1 MRKRIL
7 AILMTAIMC
16 CLQLAGF
23 VPAEKVEAAYSVT
36 EEDIYYKCPEY
47 LDNKAYDN
55 YMVRCEER
63 IEKGMATISDAE
75 GLGASILYSL
85 QNGAGIIIS
94 ELASLAKIGQS
105 TKDKLNKEVVY
116 QLIQAYLSS
125 DTSATDTA
133 SQIGNAYS
141 TISDAYNVAN
151 ATDLYNYKESLKS
164 SSLNLSGNQVDK
176 LVDMYTEADTFS
188 KILGYAGDAQKA
200 VKIITAYIEMQDMDL
215 AVLNKL
221 DDAFSSM
228 DSEFASA
235 IQSIMSDRNSDFLTF
250 AKKNY
255 LQDEVIK
262 KMVSVVAKYGSSPVL
277 FVKNVCASILGKIY
291 KSFCPTADQII
302 QAGMCQAYT
311 YLARNKVNQ
320 LRKEFKNGKASQ
332 DKIEQYKLVYG
343 FYITT
348 MKTTMDKV
356 AGCVNG
362 SDKSV
367 KQALKSWAGS
377 LSGFTYA
384 TYMERCRSEASADV
398 SAGRLKISGN
408 TVTRKTSDGT
418 TIDENYDSTESIKA
432 RLAAIKQ
439 KYPPNQ
445 GVTWKGKWGGATQ
458 CFGFARMVF
467 FLLYGKEMP
476 ANYYPN
482 ACYQYQQNS
491 GVNKVGQLTGNFT
504 AAQVQQLFAQAKI
517 GDVIQ
522 ASITAS
528 SGQHTMIF
536 TGLTSKGITVYD
548 CNAAV
553 NGCAPGGCGI
563 NEWERSYSELA
574 KGTYGYGSSNGGIT
588 IYRADNYASIYGNGD
603 DVFYD
608 DSANFI
614 IEDGVLVKYT
624 GWQPFVEIPDTV
636 TAIGK
641 QAFLNNKT
649 MMYVLIPDS
658 VKSIGESAF
667 KGCTSLLSVS
677 IPDSVE
683 TIGNSAFEGCTSLG
697 YAYLPNNAKYTVIE
711 SRVFGKCSTLKEIE
725 LPDNITQIGALAFN
739 ECHLLEQVSFNEQIT
754 LIDDGAFRDCESI
767 TDLVLPQYVA
777 ELGWESFA
785 GCDGITEL
793 EIPKS
798 LKKAS
803 AFGYSGTARFG
814 PFSECDNLSTITFQ
828 KGTKEIAEGLFG
840 NCTGLKEIVI
850 PNSIK
855 KIGRAAFTWCSNLE
869 TVEFSANL
877 VDIDE
882 VAFYHCDKLVI
893 SNFPDAVTRIGARA
907 FEECNSLKEV
917 ILPSNLTELEW
928 QAFASCS
935 QIRKIEIPK
944 FLKKAETWGDGWYP
958 KSGPFS
964 DCNNLKEVVFQE
976 GITKVADGLFGNCT
990 GLEEIIIPDTV
1001 KEIGEGAFTYCSNL
1015 KKVKLPDGIEKI
1027 AYVAFRKCTI
1037 LENVEI
1043 PEGLKSI
1050 GAGAFVDC
1058 QSITEITLP
1067 DSISEMG
1074 DSVFQGCGK
1083 LEKVKLP
1090 LQLRKIEDYMF
1101 ADCISLKEISFPQK
1115 LELIGIKAFC
1125 NCIMLDDLVLS
1136 QSISEI
1142 NKSAFDGCE
1151 GLNKINLPKDVLYIR
1166 EAAFRNCSTLT
1177 QVKMSNLVNYMGE
1190 NVFENC
1196 NLLTDV
1202 ILSAKLKV
1210 IPSQTFQGCSSL
1222 ESIILPYQV
1231 ETIGDD
1237 AFKNCTK
1244 LRKITIP
1251 KATTSI
1257 SDSAFSYPDKI
1268 TIYGVAGSYAEQYAT
1283 ENDIAFVAQEIA
1295 TEEVTLTETELTL
1308 GRNTEYQL
1316 TAGLSPM
1323 DSTDEVTWSSSDEN
1337 VAKVDQTGKIQAI
1350 AVGEAVI
1357 TAKAG
1362 EKTATCKVTVN
1373 VPMTSI
1379 RLNKTSIELNS
1390 IGDSYQ
1396 LQANYSPSDAEG
1408 TIIWKSDD
1416 EGIASVDQTGKVTA
1430 VGKGTTTI
1438 TASCGNLADTCTV
1451 VSKGESSGTEI
1462 LPSPSPTPQPNNTP
1476 APTQTPKPS
1485 NPPVPTQIPKPS
1497 DSPAPTQIPRPS
1509 DLPTPPQTAA
1519 PSVSPTP
1526 SGRPLP
1532 SSKPTSVPSQ
1542 TTEPLNGDE
1551 TPKPTKAPL
1560 NTIENKNSVNKV
1572 EEKNSSGTNEVK
1584 KSNTVVVGK
1593 VKLIFAKN
1601 IKKGK
1606 IKATWKKLTNV
1617 SGYQIQYAPNKKF
1630 KKAKRKTV
1638 KSTSVTIKKLK
1649 KKKTYF
1655 VRVRA
1660 YKLADGK
1667 KVYGKWSSVKKVKV
1681 KK

>member
-1 MRKRIL
+1 MKKRIL
-7 AILMTAIMC
+7 AILMAAIMC
-16 CLQLAGF
+16 CLQLAEF
-23 VPAEKVEAAYSVT
+23 VPAEKVKAAYSVS
-36 EEDIYYKCPEY
+36 EEDIYYRCPEY

-55 YMVRCEER
+55 YMARCEER
-63 IEKGMATISDAE
+63 IEKGMSTINDAE

-85 QNGAGIIIS
+85 QNGADIIIS
-94 ELASLAKIGQS
+94 ELASLAGIGQN

-125 DTSATDTA
+125 DTSATNTV

-151 ATDLYNYKESLKS
+151 ATDLYNYKVSLKN
-164 SSLNLSGNQVDK
+164 SSLNLSDNQVDK
-176 LVDMYTEADTFS
+176 LVDMYTDADTFS
-188 KILGYAGDAQKA
+188 KILGYAGNAQKA
-200 VKIITAYIEMQDMDL
+200 LKIITAYIEMQDLDL

-235 IQSIMSDRNSDFLTF
+235 IRSIMSDRTSDFLTF

-255 LQDEVIK
+255 LQDEIIK
-262 KMVSVVAKYGSSPVL
+262 KMVSAVAKYGSSPVV
-277 FVKNVCASILGKIY
+277 FVKNVCANILGKIY

-311 YLARNKVNQ
+311 YLARNKVNK
-320 LRKEFKNGKASQ
+320 LRKEFKNGKASAE
-332 DKIEQYKLVYG
+332 KIEQYKVVYG

-362 SDKSV
+362 SDKSI

-384 TYMERCRSEASADV
+384 TYMDRCRSEASADV
-398 SAGRLKISGN
+398 SAGLLKISGN
-408 TVTRKTSDGT
+408 TVTRKTPNGT
-418 TIDENYDSTESIKA
+418 TIDGNYDSTESIKA

-445 GVTWKGKWGGATQ
+445 GATWKGDWGGATQ

-467 FLLYGKEMP
+467 FFLYGKEMP
-476 ANYYPN
+476 ARYYSN
-482 ACYQYQQNS
+482 ARYQYRDEN

-522 ASITAS
+522 ASTTAS

-588 IYRADNYASIYGNGD
+588 IYRADNYASIYGDGD

-614 IEDGVLVKYT
+614 IKDGVLVKYT

-636 TAIGK
+636 TAIGDE
-641 QAFLNNKT
+641 AFLNNKT
-649 MMYVLIPDS
+649 MIHVLIPDS
-658 VKSIGESAF
+658 VTSIGESAF
-667 KGCTSLLSVS
+667 EGCTSLLSVS

-683 TIGNSAFEGCTSLG
+683 SIGKSAFEGCTSLG
-697 YAYLPNNAKYTVIE
+697 YAYLPNNVKYTVIE
-711 SRVFGKCSTLKEIE
+711 SSLFRECSVLKEIE
-725 LPDNITQIGALAFN
+725 LPDSIIKIGARAFE
-739 ECHLLEQVSFNEQIT
+739 ECHLLEQVIFNEKIT
-754 LIDDGAFRDCESI
+754 LIDYEAFKDCESI
-767 TDLVLPQYVA
+767 TDLVLPQYVT
-777 ELGWESFA
+777 ELEWESFA

-798 LKKAS
+798 LKKAT
-803 AFGYSGTARFG
+803 AYGYSGTARFG
-814 PFSECDNLSTITFQ
+814 PFSECDNLSRITFQ

-840 NCTGLKEIVI
+840 NCTGLKVIEI
-850 PNSIK
+850 PNSVT
-855 KIGRAAFTWCSNLE
+855 KIGRAAFTWCTNLE
-869 TVEFSANL
+869 TVKFSTNL
-877 VDIDE
+877 VDIDD
-882 VAFYHCDKLVI
+882 VAFYHCDNLVVL
-893 SNFPDAVTRIGARA
+893 NFPDVVTRIGART

-917 ILPSNLTELEW
+917 ILPSSLTELEW

-935 QIRKIEIPK
+935 QIRKVEIPK
-944 FLKKAETWGDGWYP
+944 GLKKAETWGDGWYP

-964 DCNNLKEVVFQE
+964 DCNNLTEVVFEE

-990 GLEEIIIPDTV
+990 GLEEIIIPNTV

-1015 KKVKLPDGIEKI
+1015 KKVKLSDSIERI
-1027 AYVAFRKCTI
+1027 DYVAFRKCTV
-1037 LENVEI
+1037 LENIEV
-1043 PEGLKSI
+1043 PESLKSI

-1058 QSITEITLP
+1058 QTITEINLP
-1067 DSISEMG
+1067 DSVSEIG
-1074 DSVFQGCGK
+1074 DSVFQGCKK

-1090 LQLRKIEDYMF
+1090 SELYEIEDYMF
-1101 ADCISLKEISFPQK
+1101 ADCVSLKEIIFPK
-1115 LELIGIKAFC
+1115 KIKSIGTEAFL
-1125 NCIMLDDLVLS
+1125 NCITIEDLNLA
-1136 QSISEI
+1136 QSVSEI
-1142 NKSAFDGCE
+1142 NESAFDGCE
-1151 GLNKINLPKDVLYIR
+1151 GLNKINLPKDLMYIR
-1166 EAAFRNCSTLT
+1166 KAAFRNCSSLI
-1177 QVKMSNLVNYMGE
+1177 QVKMSNLVNYMGD

-1196 NLLTDV
+1196 NFLTDIV
-1202 ILSAKLKV
+1202 LSARIKA

-1231 ETIGDD
+1231 ETIEDN

-1244 LRKITIP
+1244 LKKITIP

-1257 SDSAFSYPDKI
+1257 SDSAFSYPDKM
-1268 TIYGVAGSYAEQYAT
+1268 TIYGVAGSYAEQYAK
-1283 ENDIAFVAQEIA
+1283 ENDIAFVAQQIA
-1295 TEEVTLTETELTL
+1295 TEKITLSETGMTL
-1308 GRNTEYQL
+1308 GRNEKYQL
-1316 TAGLSPM
+1316 TAGLNPM
-1323 DSTDEVTWSSSDEN
+1323 DSTDEVIWSSSDERI
-1337 VAKVDQTGKIQAI
+1337 AKVDKTGNVEAI
-1350 AVGEAVI
+1350 SAGEAVI
-1357 TAKAG
+1357 TAKSG
-1362 EKTATCKVTVN
+1362 EKTAICKVTVN
-1373 VPMTSI
+1373 IPITSI
-1379 RLNKTSIELNS
+1379 YLNKTSIELNS

-1396 LQANYSPSDAEG
+1396 LNASYYPPDADG
-1408 TIIWKSDD
+1408 AITWKSDD

-1438 TASCGNLADTCTV
+1438 TVSCGKVKDTCTI
-1451 VSKGESSGTEI
+1451 VSKGESDGSQI
-1462 LPSPSPTPQPNNTP
+1462 IPSPSPQPSVKPNPDNQP
-1476 APTQTPKPS
+1476 ANTPKPS
-1485 NPPVPTQIPKPS
+1485 MTPQVPTKGNIPQS
-1497 DSPAPTQIPRPS
+1497 S
-1509 DLPTPPQTAA
+1509 QTAND
-1519 PSVSPTP
+1519 
-1526 SGRPLP
+1526 G
-1532 SSKPTSVPSQ
+1532 
-1542 TTEPLNGDE
+1542 
-1551 TPKPTKAPL
+1551 
-1560 NTIENKNSVNKV
+1560 KNSGQMASLTKIKGVV
-1572 EEKNSSGTNEVK
+1572 AKNQK
-1584 KSNTVVVGK
+1584 KCK
-1593 VKLIFAKN
+1593 VKV
-1601 IKKGK
+1601 
-1606 IKATWKKLTNV
+1606 TWKKVPN
-1617 SGYQIQYAPNKKF
+1617 SMGYQIQYATNKKF
-1630 KKAKRKTV
+1630 KKAKKKTV
-1638 KSTSVTIKKLK
+1638 KYTFVTLKKLK

-1655 VRVRA
+1655 IRIRA
-1660 YKLADGK
+1660 YKIADGK
-1667 KVYGKWSSVKKVKV
+1667 KAYGKWSTVKKVKI

>member
-1 MRKRIL
+1 MKKRIL
-7 AILMTAIMC
+7 AILMAAIMC
-16 CLQLAGF
+16 CLQLAEF
-23 VPAEKVEAAYSVT
+23 VPAEKVKAAYSVS
-36 EEDIYYKCPEY
+36 EEDIYYRCPEY

-55 YMVRCEER
+55 YMARCEER
-63 IEKGMATISDAE
+63 IEKGMSTINDAE

-85 QNGAGIIIS
+85 QNGADIIIS
-94 ELASLAKIGQS
+94 ELASKAGIGQS

-125 DTSATDTA
+125 DTSATNTA

-141 TISDAYNVAN
+141 TISGAYNVAN
-151 ATDLYNYKESLKS
+151 ATDLYNYKVSLKN
-164 SSLNLSGNQVDK
+164 SSLNLSDNQVDK
-176 LVDMYTEADTFS
+176 LVDMYTDADTFS
-188 KILGYAGDAQKA
+188 KILGYAGNAQKA
-200 VKIITAYIEMQDMDL
+200 LKIITAYIEMQDLDL

-235 IQSIMSDRNSDFLTF
+235 IRSIMSDRTSDFLTF

-262 KMVSVVAKYGSSPVL
+262 KMVSAVAKYGSSPVV
-277 FVKNVCASILGKIY
+277 FVKNVCANILGKIY

-311 YLARNKVNQ
+311 YLARNKVNK
-320 LRKEFKNGKASQ
+320 LRKEFKNGKASAE
-332 DKIEQYKLVYG
+332 KIEQYKVVYG

-377 LSGFTYA
+377 LSGFSYA
-384 TYMERCRSEASADV
+384 TYIDRCCSEASADV
-398 SAGRLKISGN
+398 SAGLLKISGN
-408 TVTRKTSDGT
+408 TVTRKTPSGA
-418 TIDENYDSTESIKA
+418 TIDGNYDSTESIKA

-445 GVTWKGKWGGATQ
+445 GATWKGDWGGATQ

-467 FLLYGKEMP
+467 FFLYGKEMP
-476 ANYYPN
+476 ARYYSN
-482 ACYQYQQNS
+482 ARYQYRDEN

-522 ASITAS
+522 ASTTAS

-588 IYRADNYASIYGNGD
+588 IYRADNYASIYGDGD

-614 IEDGVLVKYT
+614 IKDGVLVKYT

-636 TAIGK
+636 TAIGDE
-641 QAFLNNKT
+641 AFLNNKT
-649 MMYVLIPDS
+649 MIHVLIPDS
-658 VKSIGESAF
+658 VTSIGESAF
-667 KGCTSLLSVS
+667 EGCTSLLSVS

-683 TIGNSAFEGCTSLG
+683 SIGQSAFEGCTSLG
-697 YAYLPNNAKYTVIE
+697 YAYLPNNVKYTVIE
-711 SRVFGKCSTLKEIE
+711 SSLFRECSVLKEIE
-725 LPDNITQIGALAFN
+725 LPDSIIKIGAQAFE
-739 ECHLLEQVSFNEQIT
+739 ECHLLEQVSFNEKIT
-754 LIDDGAFRDCESI
+754 LIDYEAFKDCESI
-767 TDLVLPQYVA
+767 TDLVLPQYVT
-777 ELGWESFA
+777 ELEWESFA

-798 LKKAS
+798 LKKAT
-803 AFGYSGTARFG
+803 AYGYSGTARFG
-814 PFSECDNLSTITFQ
+814 PFSECDNLSRITFQ

-840 NCTGLKEIVI
+840 NCTGLKEIEI
-850 PNSIK
+850 PNSVT
-855 KIGRAAFTWCSNLE
+855 KIGREAFTWCTNLE
-869 TVEFSANL
+869 TVKFSTNL
-877 VDIDE
+877 VDIDD
-882 VAFYHCDKLVI
+882 VAFYHCDNLVVL
-893 SNFPDAVTRIGARA
+893 NFPDVVTRIGART

-917 ILPSNLTELEW
+917 ILPSSLTELEW

-935 QIRKIEIPK
+935 QIRKVQIPK
-944 FLKKAETWGDGWYP
+944 GLKKAETWGDGWYP

-964 DCNNLKEVVFQE
+964 DCNNLTEVVFEE

-990 GLEEIIIPDTV
+990 GLEEIIIPNTV

-1015 KKVKLPDGIEKI
+1015 KKVKLSDSIERI
-1027 AYVAFRKCTI
+1027 DYVAFRKCTV
-1037 LENVEI
+1037 LENIEV
-1043 PEGLKSI
+1043 PESLKSI

-1058 QSITEITLP
+1058 QTITEINLP
-1067 DSISEMG
+1067 DSVSEIG
-1074 DSVFQGCGK
+1074 DSVFQGCKK

-1090 LQLRKIEDYMF
+1090 SELYEIEDYMF
-1101 ADCISLKEISFPQK
+1101 ADCVSLKEIIFPK
-1115 LELIGIKAFC
+1115 KIKSIGTEAFF
-1125 NCIMLDDLVLS
+1125 NCITIEDLNLA

-1142 NKSAFDGCE
+1142 NESAFDGCE
-1151 GLNKINLPKDVLYIR
+1151 GLNKINLPKDLMYIR
-1166 EAAFRNCSTLT
+1166 KAAFRNCSSLI
-1177 QVKMSNLVNYMGE
+1177 QVKMSNLVNYMGD

-1196 NLLTDV
+1196 NFLTDIV
-1202 ILSAKLKV
+1202 LSARIKA

-1222 ESIILPYQV
+1222 ESIVLPYQV
-1231 ETIGDD
+1231 ETIEDN

-1244 LRKITIP
+1244 LKKITIP

-1257 SDSAFSYPDKI
+1257 SDSAFSYPDKM
-1268 TIYGVAGSYAEQYAT
+1268 TIYGVAGSYAEQYAK
-1283 ENDIAFVAQEIA
+1283 ENDIAFVAQQIA
-1295 TEEVTLTETELTL
+1295 AEKITLTETELTL
-1308 GRNTEYQL
+1308 GRNEKYQL
-1316 TAGLSPM
+1316 TAGLTPM
-1323 DSTDEVTWSSSDEN
+1323 DSTDEVIWSSSDEKI
-1337 VAKVDQTGKIQAI
+1337 AKVDKTGNIEAI
-1350 AVGEAVI
+1350 SAGEAVI

-1373 VPMTSI
+1373 IPIKSI
-1379 RLNKTSIELNS
+1379 YLNKTSIELNA

-1396 LQANYSPSDAEG
+1396 LNASYYPSDADG
-1408 TIIWKSDD
+1408 AIIWKSDD
-1416 EGIASVDQTGKVTA
+1416 EGVASVDQTGKVTA

-1438 TASCGNLADTCTV
+1438 TVSCGSVKDTCTV
-1451 VSKGESSGTEI
+1451 VSKGESDGSQI
-1462 LPSPSPTPQPNNTP
+1462 IPSPSPQPSVKPNPDNQP
-1476 APTQTPKPS
+1476 ANTPKPS
-1485 NPPVPTQIPKPS
+1485 MMPQVPTKGNIPQS
-1497 DSPAPTQIPRPS
+1497 
-1509 DLPTPPQTAA
+1509 
-1519 PSVSPTP
+1519 
-1526 SGRPLP
+1526 
-1532 SSKPTSVPSQ
+1532 SQ
-1542 TTEPLNGDE
+1542 TVNDG
-1551 TPKPTKAPL
+1551 KNSGQMAPL
-1560 NTIENKNSVNKV
+1560 TKIKGVVAKNQ
-1572 EEKNSSGTNEVK
+1572 K
-1584 KSNTVVVGK
+1584 KCK
-1593 VKLIFAKN
+1593 VKV
-1601 IKKGK
+1601 
-1606 IKATWKKLTNV
+1606 TWKKVPNSL
-1617 SGYQIQYAPNKKF
+1617 GYQIQYATNKKF
-1630 KKAKRKTV
+1630 KKAKKKTV
-1638 KSTSVTIKKLK
+1638 KYTFVTLKKLK

-1655 VRVRA
+1655 IRIRA
-1660 YKLADGK
+1660 YKIADGK
-1667 KVYGKWSSVKKVKV
+1667 KAYGKWSTVKKVKI
-1681 KK
+1681 KR

>member
-36 EEDIYYKCPEY
+36 EEDIYYRCPEY

-200 VKIITAYIEMQDMDL
+200 IKIITAYIEMQDMDL

-262 KMVSVVAKYGSSPVL
+262 KMVSAVAKYGSSPVL
-277 FVKNVCASILGKIY
+277 FVKNVCANILGKIY

-384 TYMERCRSEASADV
+384 AYMERCRSEASADV

-588 IYRADNYASIYGNGD
+588 IYRADNYASIYGDGD

-614 IEDGVLVKYT
+614 IENGVLVKYT

-636 TAIGK
+636 TAIGE

-667 KGCTSLLSVS
+667 EGCTSLLSVS

-683 TIGNSAFEGCTSLG
+683 SIGNSAFEGCTSLG
-697 YAYLPNNAKYTVIE
+697 YAYLPNNAKYTVIGNNLFSRCE
-711 SRVFGKCSTLKEIE
+711 SLKEIE
-725 LPDNITQIGALAFN
+725 IP
-739 ECHLLEQVSFNEQIT
+739 EQVTTI
-754 LIDDGAFRDCESI
+754 C
-767 TDLVLPQYVA
+767 
-777 ELGWESFA
+777 
-785 GCDGITEL
+785 
-793 EIPKS
+793 
-798 LKKAS
+798 S
-803 AFGYSGTARFG
+803 AA
-814 PFSECDNLSTITFQ
+814 FSEC
-828 KGTKEIAEGLFG
+828 
-840 NCTGLKEIVI
+840 
-850 PNSIK
+850 
-855 KIGRAAFTWCSNLE
+855 
-869 TVEFSANL
+869 
-877 VDIDE
+877 
-882 VAFYHCDKLVI
+882 
-893 SNFPDAVTRIGARA
+893 
-907 FEECNSLKEV
+907 
-917 ILPSNLTELEW
+917 
-928 QAFASCS
+928 
-935 QIRKIEIPK
+935 
-944 FLKKAETWGDGWYP
+944 
-958 KSGPFS
+958 
-964 DCNNLKEVVFQE
+964 
-976 GITKVADGLFGNCT
+976 
-990 GLEEIIIPDTV
+990 GLEEIQFSDSLTFIDN
-1001 KEIGEGAFTYCSNL
+1001 GAFMNCNKLISVDIPNSVTSLGSGYYCSGTFQNCVSL
-1015 KKVKLPDGIEKI
+1015 QNVKLPKRLKHLGEDCFNGCSSLEEILIPKTVESTGYYGAAFGNCPLLKNVILEEGMTKI
-1027 AYVAFRKCTI
+1027 APDLFSYCGSI
-1037 LENVEI
+1037 EEI
-1043 PEGLKSI
+1043 NIPDSVTEI
-1050 GAGAFVDC
+1050 GAGAFKYCELLESVNLSN
-1058 QSITEITLP
+1058 SITLIDNGAFSYCTSLQNIDIPDSVTSLGSGFYCAGTFEGCKKLENVKLPKRLKHLGEHCFKGCVGITQMTIPKTVVSTGYYAGAFSGCSNMEKIEIEEGMKTIPEKLFEYGDGIKEIVLP
-1067 DSISEMG
+1067 DSVV
-1074 DSVFQGCGK
+1074 DVQ
-1083 LEKVKLP
+1083 
-1090 LQLRKIEDYMF
+1090 DY
-1101 ADCISLKEISFPQK
+1101 
-1115 LELIGIKAFC
+1115 
-1125 NCIMLDDLVLS
+1125 
-1136 QSISEI
+1136 
-1142 NKSAFDGCE
+1142 AFDGCRS
-1151 GLNKINLPKDVLYIR
+1151 LKKIVFPDSVRSFGKDVLCGCTALEEVKLPNKMECLSYSMFGNCTSLKKIDIPDSVKVIDVY
-1166 EAAFRNCSTLT
+1166 AFMGCTGLNEINIPRSLKAIGASAFNGCISLEKLHLPDSTR
-1177 QVKMSNLVNYMGE
+1177 QVKWNA
-1190 NVFENC
+1190 FENC
-1196 NLLTDV
+1196 EALTD
-1202 ILSAKLKV
+1202 IKLGAGIKS
-1210 IPSQTFQGCSSL
+1210 IESQTFQGCSSL

-1231 ETIGDD
+1231 ETIEDD

-1295 TEEVTLTETELTL
+1295 TEEVTLTENELTL
-1308 GRNTEYQL
+1308 ERNTEYQL

-1323 DSTDEVTWSSSDEN
+1323 DSTDEITWSSSDEN
-1337 VAKVDQTGKIQAI
+1337 VAKVDQTGRIQAI

-1462 LPSPSPTPQPNNTP
+1462 LPSPSPAPQPSNTP

-1551 TPKPTKAPL
+1551 TPKPIKAPL
-1560 NTIENKNSVNKV
+1560 NTIENKTSANEV

-1601 IKKGK
+1601 IKKGR
-1606 IKATWKKLTNV
+1606 IKATWKKLTNI

-1649 KKKTYF
+1649 KKMTYF

-1660 YKLADGK
+1660 YKLADRK
-1667 KVYGKWSSVKKVKV
+1667 KAYGKWSSVKKVKI

>member
-1 MRKRIL
+1 MKKRVI

-16 CLQLAGF
+16 CLQLTGF
-23 VPAEKVEAAYSVT
+23 VPAEKAEASYSVT
-36 EEDIYYKCPEY
+36 EEDIYYRCPEY

-63 IEKGMATISDAE
+63 IEKGMATINDAE

-85 QNGAGIIIS
+85 QNGANIIIS
-94 ELASLAKIGQS
+94 ELASLAGIGQS

-164 SSLNLSGNQVDK
+164 SSVNLSGNQVDK

-200 VKIITAYIEMQDMDL
+200 IKIITAYIEMQDMDL
-215 AVLNKL
+215 VVLNKL

-228 DSEFASA
+228 DSEFSSA
-235 IQSIMSDRNSDFLTF
+235 IRSIMSDRTSDFLTF

-277 FVKNVCASILGKIY
+277 FVKNVCTNILGKIY

-320 LRKEFKNGKASQ
+320 LRKEFKNGKASE

-384 TYMERCRSEASADV
+384 AYMERCRSEASADV

-445 GVTWKGKWGGATQ
+445 GVTWKGDWGGARQ

-467 FLLYGKEMP
+467 YFLYGKNMP

-588 IYRADNYASIYGNGD
+588 IYRADNYASIYGDGD

-614 IEDGVLVKYT
+614 IENGVLVKYT
-624 GWQPFVEIPDTV
+624 GWQPYVEIPDTV

-641 QAFLNNKT
+641 EAFLNNKT

-683 TIGNSAFEGCTSLG
+683 SIGNSAFEGCTSMG
-697 YAYLPNNAKYTVIE
+697 YAYLPNNAKYTVIKSSLFRGCGCLAEIDIPSQLLEIKEGAFGNCSSLVSIELPNSIETLGDEYGPVAYGPGGAFQNCTLLQEINIPKNLQFLGAYTFYGCSSLNNICISKNITKTGYYGNFFAKCE
-711 SRVFGKCSTLKEIE
+711 SLECITFEEGITYLPEGLFHNCASLKEID
-725 LPDNITQIGALAFN
+725 LPYTITEIGN
-739 ECHLLEQVSFNEQIT
+739 
-754 LIDDGAFRDCESI
+754 GAFS
-767 TDLVLPQYVA
+767 
-777 ELGWESFA
+777 
-785 GCDGITEL
+785 GC
-793 EIPKS
+793 K
-798 LKKAS
+798 
-803 AFGYSGTARFG
+803 
-814 PFSECDNLSTITFQ
+814 N
-828 KGTKEIAEGLFG
+828 
-840 NCTGLKEIVI
+840 LKEINLPRGVR
-850 PNSIK
+850 
-855 KIGRAAFTWCSNLE
+855 KIGDNYGN
-869 TVEFSANL
+869 V
-877 VDIDE
+877 V
-882 VAFYHCDKLVI
+882 
-893 SNFPDAVTRIGARA
+893 
-907 FEECNSLKEV
+907 
-917 ILPSNLTELEW
+917 
-928 QAFASCS
+928 
-935 QIRKIEIPK
+935 
-944 FLKKAETWGDGWYP
+944 
-958 KSGPFS
+958 SGVGG
-964 DCNNLKEVVFQE
+964 C
-976 GITKVADGLFGNCT
+976 
-990 GLEEIIIPDTV
+990 
-1001 KEIGEGAFTYCSNL
+1001 
-1015 KKVKLPDGIEKI
+1015 
-1027 AYVAFRKCTI
+1027 
-1037 LENVEI
+1037 
-1043 PEGLKSI
+1043 
-1050 GAGAFVDC
+1050 
-1058 QSITEITLP
+1058 
-1067 DSISEMG
+1067 
-1074 DSVFQGCGK
+1074 FQG
-1083 LEKVKLP
+1083 
-1090 LQLRKIEDYMF
+1090 
-1101 ADCISLKEISFPQK
+1101 CISLKEIRLPKELMYLGAYSFNGCTN
-1115 LELIGIKAFC
+1115 LET
-1125 NCIMLDDLVLS
+1125 V
-1136 QSISEI
+1136 EI
-1142 NKSAFDGCE
+1142 NK
-1151 GLNKINLPKDVLYIR
+1151 KINEVGYYANVFSNCPALKTILFENGITKIPNELFAGCNGLKKIEIPQTVTVVGSGAFKNCILLKEVKIPDSVKEIDANAFADCVNIEEFNFPDTISILGSGVLKGCTKLKKIRLPK
-1166 EAAFRNCSTLT
+1166 TLT
-1177 QVKMSNLVNYMGE
+1177 K
-1190 NVFENC
+1190 
-1196 NLLTDV
+1196 
-1202 ILSAKLKV
+1202 
-1210 IPSQTFQGCSSL
+1210 IPNSMFMECSSL
-1222 ESIILPYQV
+1222 ENIVTDEQIIEIGAFAYKDCVQLSKIDLKDSNVRGIGEYAFSGCSGLTKVDMGNQIETLGDYTFEGCNNLEEILLSAAIKIIPRGSFQACSKLENIILTNGIQEV
-1231 ETIGDD
+1231 EED
-1237 AFKNCTK
+1237 AFKECTN
-1244 LRKITIP
+1244 LREIFIPYKTKKIGTLC
-1251 KATTSI
+1251 
-1257 SDSAFSYPDKI
+1257 FSYLDI
-1268 TIYGVAGSYAEQYAT
+1268 LLIRGVAGSYAEQYAT

-1308 GRNTEYQL
+1308 GRNIEYQL

-1323 DSTDEVTWSSSDEN
+1323 DSTDEVTWSSSDEK

-1350 AVGEAVI
+1350 AAGTAVI

-1373 VPMTSI
+1373 IPMTSI
-1379 RLNKTSIELNS
+1379 YLNKTSIELNS

-1396 LQANYSPSDAEG
+1396 LSASYSPSDAEG
-1408 TIIWKSDD
+1408 TIIWKSED

-1438 TASCGNLADTCTV
+1438 TASCGNVIGTCTV
-1451 VSKGESSGTEI
+1451 VSKGVSNGSEI
-1462 LPSPSPTPQPNNTP
+1462 VPSPSPQPSLEPKPDNQP
-1476 APTQTPKPS
+1476 ANTPKPS
-1485 NPPVPTQIPKPS
+1485 LIP
-1497 DSPAPTQIPRPS
+1497 Q
-1509 DLPTPPQTAA
+1509 LPTAGTVAQ
-1519 PSVSPTP
+1519 PSRTP
-1526 SGRPLP
+1526 MSIDQI
-1532 SSKPTSVPSQ
+1532 SKDGG
-1542 TTEPLNGDE
+1542 NG
-1551 TPKPTKAPL
+1551 A
-1560 NTIENKNSVNKV
+1560 N
-1572 EEKNSSGTNEVK
+1572 
-1584 KSNTVVVGK
+1584 NTVALVKINKIKGLVVKNQKKFK
-1593 VKLIFAKN
+1593 VKVI
-1601 IKKGK
+1601 
-1606 IKATWKKLTNV
+1606 WKKLTNI

-1630 KKAKRKTV
+1630 KKAKSKTV
-1638 KSTSVTIKKLK
+1638 KSTSAMIKKLK

-1655 VRVRA
+1655 VRVIA
-1660 YKLADGK
+1660 YKLVDGK
-1667 KVYGKWSSVKKVKV
+1667 KVYGKWSAVKKVKI

>member
-1 MRKRIL
+1 MKKRIL
-7 AILMTAIMC
+7 AILMAAIMC
-16 CLQLAGF
+16 CLQLAEF
-23 VPAEKVEAAYSVT
+23 VPAEKVKAAYSVS
-36 EEDIYYKCPEY
+36 EEDIYYRCPEY

-55 YMVRCEER
+55 YMARCEER
-63 IEKGMATISDAE
+63 IEKGMSTINDAE

-85 QNGAGIIIS
+85 QNGADIIIS
-94 ELASLAKIGQS
+94 ELASKAGIGQS

-125 DTSATDTA
+125 DTSATNTV

-151 ATDLYNYKESLKS
+151 ATDLYNYKVSLKNL
-164 SSLNLSGNQVDK
+164 SLNLSDNQVDK
-176 LVDMYTEADTFS
+176 LVDMYTDADTFS
-188 KILGYAGDAQKA
+188 KILGYAGNAQKA
-200 VKIITAYIEMQDMDL
+200 LKIITAYIEMQDLDL

-235 IQSIMSDRNSDFLTF
+235 IRSIMSDRTSDFLTF

-262 KMVSVVAKYGSSPVL
+262 KMVSAVAKYGSSPVV
-277 FVKNVCASILGKIY
+277 FVKNVCANILGKIY

-311 YLARNKVNQ
+311 YLARNKVNK
-320 LRKEFKNGKASQ
+320 LRKEFKNGKTSAE
-332 DKIEQYKLVYG
+332 KIEQYKVVYG

-362 SDKSV
+362 SDKSI

-384 TYMERCRSEASADV
+384 TYMDRCRSEASADV
-398 SAGRLKISGN
+398 SAGLLKISGN
-408 TVTRKTSDGT
+408 TVTRKTPNGT
-418 TIDENYDSTESIKA
+418 TIDGNYDSTESIKA

-445 GVTWKGKWGGATQ
+445 GATWKGDWGGATQ

-467 FLLYGKEMP
+467 FFLYGKEMP
-476 ANYYPN
+476 ARYYSN
-482 ACYQYQQNS
+482 ARYQYRDEN

-522 ASITAS
+522 ASTTAS

-588 IYRADNYASIYGNGD
+588 IYRADNYASIYGDGD

-614 IEDGVLVKYT
+614 IKDGVLVKYT

-636 TAIGK
+636 TAIGDE
-641 QAFLNNKT
+641 AFLNNKT
-649 MMYVLIPDS
+649 MIHVLIPDS
-658 VKSIGESAF
+658 VTSIGESAF
-667 KGCTSLLSVS
+667 EGCTSLLSVS

-683 TIGNSAFEGCTSLG
+683 SIGQSAFEGCTSLG
-697 YAYLPNNAKYTVIE
+697 YAHLPNNVKYTVIGSNLFRE
-711 SRVFGKCSTLKEIE
+711 CSVLKEIE
-725 LPDNITQIGALAFN
+725 LPDSIIKIGAQAFE
-739 ECHLLEQVSFNEQIT
+739 ECHLLEQVSFNEKIT
-754 LIDDGAFRDCESI
+754 LIDYEAFKDCESI
-767 TDLVLPQYVA
+767 TDLVLPQYVT
-777 ELGWESFA
+777 ELEWESFA

-798 LKKAS
+798 LKKAT
-803 AFGYSGTARFG
+803 AYGYSGTARFG
-814 PFSECDNLSTITFQ
+814 PFSECDNLSRITFQ

-840 NCTGLKEIVI
+840 NCTGLKEIEI
-850 PNSIK
+850 PNSVT
-855 KIGRAAFTWCSNLE
+855 KIGREAFTWCTNLE
-869 TVEFSANL
+869 TVKFSTNL
-877 VDIDE
+877 VDIDD
-882 VAFYHCDKLVI
+882 VAFYHCDNLVVL
-893 SNFPDAVTRIGARA
+893 NFPDVVTRIGART

-917 ILPSNLTELEW
+917 ILPSSLTELEW

-935 QIRKIEIPK
+935 QIRKVEIPK
-944 FLKKAETWGDGWYP
+944 GLKKAETWGDGWYP

-964 DCNNLKEVVFQE
+964 DCNNLTEVVFEE

-990 GLEEIIIPDTV
+990 GLEEIIIPNTV

-1015 KKVKLPDGIEKI
+1015 KKVKLSDSIERI
-1027 AYVAFRKCTI
+1027 DYVAFRKCTV
-1037 LENVEI
+1037 LENIEV
-1043 PEGLKSI
+1043 PESLKSI

-1058 QSITEITLP
+1058 QTITEINLP
-1067 DSISEMG
+1067 DSVSEIG
-1074 DSVFQGCGK
+1074 DSVFQGCKK

-1090 LQLRKIEDYMF
+1090 SELYEIEDYMF
-1101 ADCISLKEISFPQK
+1101 ADCVSLKEIIFPK
-1115 LELIGIKAFC
+1115 KIKSIGTEAFL
-1125 NCIMLDDLVLS
+1125 NCITIEDLNLA

-1142 NKSAFDGCE
+1142 NESAFDGCE
-1151 GLNKINLPKDVLYIR
+1151 GLNKINLPKDLMYIR
-1166 EAAFRNCSTLT
+1166 KAAFRNCSSLI
-1177 QVKMSNLVNYMGE
+1177 QVKMSNLVNYMGD
-1190 NVFENC
+1190 NVFKNC
-1196 NLLTDV
+1196 NFLTDIV
-1202 ILSAKLKV
+1202 LSARIKA

-1231 ETIGDD
+1231 ETIEDN

-1244 LRKITIP
+1244 LKKITIP

-1257 SDSAFSYPDKI
+1257 SDSAFSYPDKM
-1268 TIYGVAGSYAEQYAT
+1268 TIYGVAGSYAEQYAK
-1283 ENDIAFVAQEIA
+1283 ENDIAFVAQQIA
-1295 TEEVTLTETELTL
+1295 TEKITLSETGMTL
-1308 GRNTEYQL
+1308 GRNEKYQL
-1316 TAGLSPM
+1316 TAGLNPM
-1323 DSTDEVTWSSSDEN
+1323 DSTDEVIWSSSDEKI
-1337 VAKVDQTGKIQAI
+1337 AKVDKTGNVEAI
-1350 AVGEAVI
+1350 SAGEAVI
-1357 TAKAG
+1357 TAKSG
-1362 EKTATCKVTVN
+1362 EKTAICKVTVN
-1373 VPMTSI
+1373 IPITSI
-1379 RLNKTSIELNS
+1379 YLNKTSIELNS

-1396 LQANYSPSDAEG
+1396 LNASYYPSDADG
-1408 TIIWKSDD
+1408 AITWKSDD

-1438 TASCGNLADTCTV
+1438 TVSCGKVKDTCTI
-1451 VSKGESSGTEI
+1451 VSKGESDGSQI
-1462 LPSPSPTPQPNNTP
+1462 IPSPSPQPSVKPNPDNQP
-1476 APTQTPKPS
+1476 ANTPKPS
-1485 NPPVPTQIPKPS
+1485 MTPQVPTKGNIPQS
-1497 DSPAPTQIPRPS
+1497 
-1509 DLPTPPQTAA
+1509 
-1519 PSVSPTP
+1519 
-1526 SGRPLP
+1526 
-1532 SSKPTSVPSQ
+1532 SQ
-1542 TTEPLNGDE
+1542 TVNDG
-1551 TPKPTKAPL
+1551 KNSGQMAPL
-1560 NTIENKNSVNKV
+1560 TKIK
-1572 EEKNSSGTNEVK
+1572 G
-1584 KSNTVVVGK
+1584 VV
-1593 VKLIFAKN
+1593 AKN
-1601 IKKGK
+1601 QKKCK
-1606 IKATWKKLTNV
+1606 IKVTWKKVPNSL
-1617 SGYQIQYAPNKKF
+1617 GYQIQYATNKKF
-1630 KKAKRKTV
+1630 KKAKKKTV
-1638 KSTSVTIKKLK
+1638 KYTFVTLKKLK

-1655 VRVRA
+1655 IRIRA
-1660 YKLADGK
+1660 YKIADGK
-1667 KVYGKWSSVKKVKV
+1667 KAYGKWSTVKKVKI
-1681 KK
+1681 KR

>member
-1 MRKRIL
+1 MRKRVI

-23 VPAEKVEAAYSVT
+23 VPAEKAEASYSVT
-36 EEDIYYKCPEY
+36 EEDIYYRCPEY

-63 IEKGMATISDAE
+63 IEKGMSTINDAE

-85 QNGAGIIIS
+85 QNGADIIIS
-94 ELASLAKIGQS
+94 ELASLAGIGQS

-125 DTSATDTA
+125 DTSATNTV

-151 ATDLYNYKESLKS
+151 ATDLYNYKVSLKN
-164 SSLNLSGNQVDK
+164 SSLNLSDNQVDK
-176 LVDMYTEADTFS
+176 LVDMYTDADTFS
-188 KILGYAGDAQKA
+188 KILGYAGNAHKA
-200 VKIITAYIEMQDMDL
+200 LKIITAYIEMQDLDL

-235 IQSIMSDRNSDFLTF
+235 IQSIMSDRTSDFLTF

-262 KMVSVVAKYGSSPVL
+262 KMVSAVAKYGSSPVV
-277 FVKNVCASILGKIY
+277 FVKNVCANILGKIY

-311 YLARNKVNQ
+311 YLARNKVNK
-320 LRKEFKNGKASQ
+320 LRKEFKNGKASAE
-332 DKIEQYKLVYG
+332 KIEQYKVVYG

-377 LSGFTYA
+377 LSGFSYA
-384 TYMERCRSEASADV
+384 TYMDRCCSEASADV
-398 SAGRLKISGN
+398 SAGLLKISGN
-408 TVTRKTSDGT
+408 TVTRKTPNGT
-418 TIDENYDSTESIKA
+418 TIDGNYDSTESIKA

-445 GVTWKGKWGGATQ
+445 GVTWKGDWGGATQ

-467 FLLYGKEMP
+467 FFLYGKEMP
-476 ANYYPN
+476 ARYYAN
-482 ACYQYQQNS
+482 ARYQYRDEN

-522 ASITAS
+522 ASTTAS

-588 IYRADNYASIYGNGD
+588 IYRADNYASIYGDGD

-614 IEDGVLVKYT
+614 IKDGVLVKYT

-636 TAIGK
+636 TAIGDE
-641 QAFLNNKT
+641 AFLNNKT
-649 MMYVLIPDS
+649 MIHVLIPDS
-658 VKSIGESAF
+658 VTSIGESAF
-667 KGCTSLLSVS
+667 EGCTSLLSVS

-683 TIGNSAFEGCTSLG
+683 FIGNSAFKDCTSLG
-697 YAYLPNNAKYTVIE
+697 YAHLPENTKYTVIGYE
-711 SRVFGKCSTLKEIE
+711 IFYNCENLKEIE
-725 LPDNITQIGALAFN
+725 IPEYVTRIESESFYDCVELQEIKFNPYVTVIGDLAFYNCNIEELRLPKKCDSLGSNAFGQCEQLKSVFINKKLTNTSGGLWDYEGPFWKCSLLNNVVFESGITEIPVSIFAGCTGIRDIEIPDTITVISDYAFQDCVNLKKIEFPSALKRIGQRAFEDCDSIERVDFNKVEHVGGYAFSNCDSLSYVFIPKSIESTGYSFWDMKDGGVFAGCNQLKEIEFDQKVIAIPDNFFRSA
-739 ECHLLEQVSFNEQIT
+739 QIT
-754 LIDDGAFRDCESI
+754 KIEFPSALKKIGQSAFENASLLKDIVWNDGIEEIESNAFKGCMSIETMNIPDSVNSMGTYVFSGDNKIKNVYLPKGRINITEGVFYNCNSLESI
-767 TDLVLPQYVA
+767 TFPDTVEAIREYA
-777 ELGWESFA
+777 
-785 GCDGITEL
+785 
-793 EIPKS
+793 
-798 LKKAS
+798 
-803 AFGYSGTARFG
+803 
-814 PFSECDNLSTITFQ
+814 
-828 KGTKEIAEGLFG
+828 FG
-840 NCTGLKEIVI
+840 NC
-850 PNSIK
+850 
-855 KIGRAAFTWCSNLE
+855 
-869 TVEFSANL
+869 SA
-877 VDIDE
+877 
-882 VAFYHCDKLVI
+882 
-893 SNFPDAVTRIGARA
+893 
-907 FEECNSLKEV
+907 LKEV
-917 ILPSNLTELEW
+917 KLSPKLNYIYSYAFSGCASLE
-928 QAFASCS
+928 
-935 QIRKIEIPK
+935 
-944 FLKKAETWGDGWYP
+944 
-958 KSGPFS
+958 
-964 DCNNLKEVVFQE
+964 
-976 GITKVADGLFGNCT
+976 
-990 GLEEIIIPDTV
+990 
-1001 KEIGEGAFTYCSNL
+1001 
-1015 KKVKLPDGIEKI
+1015 KLH
-1027 AYVAFRKCTI
+1027 
-1037 LENVEI
+1037 
-1043 PEGLKSI
+1043 
-1050 GAGAFVDC
+1050 
-1058 QSITEITLP
+1058 LP
-1067 DSISEMG
+1067 DSTKQ
-1074 DSVFQGCGK
+1074 VQ
-1083 LEKVKLP
+1083 
-1090 LQLRKIEDYMF
+1090 
-1101 ADCISLKEISFPQK
+1101 
-1115 LELIGIKAFC
+1115 
-1125 NCIMLDDLVLS
+1125 
-1136 QSISEI
+1136 
-1142 NKSAFDGCE
+1142 
-1151 GLNKINLPKDVLYIR
+1151 
-1166 EAAFRNCSTLT
+1166 RNA
-1177 QVKMSNLVNYMGE
+1177 
-1190 NVFENC
+1190 FENC
-1196 NLLTDV
+1196 EALTDI
-1202 ILSAKLKV
+1202 ILGAGIKN
-1210 IPSQTFQGCSSL
+1210 IPSQAFRGCSSL

-1257 SDSAFSYPDKI
+1257 SDSAFSYPDKM

-1323 DSTDEVTWSSSDEN
+1323 DSTDEVTWSSSDEK

-1350 AVGEAVI
+1350 AAGTAVI

-1373 VPMTSI
+1373 IPMTSI
-1379 RLNKTSIELNS
+1379 YLNKTSIELNS

-1396 LQANYSPSDAEG
+1396 LSASYSPSDAEG
-1408 TIIWKSDD
+1408 TIIWKSED

-1438 TASCGNLADTCTV
+1438 TASCGNVIGTCTV
-1451 VSKGESSGTEI
+1451 VSKGVSNGSEI
-1462 LPSPSPTPQPNNTP
+1462 VPSPSPQPSLEPKPDNQP
-1476 APTQTPKPS
+1476 ANTPKPS
-1485 NPPVPTQIPKPS
+1485 LIP
-1497 DSPAPTQIPRPS
+1497 Q
-1509 DLPTPPQTAA
+1509 LPTAGTVAQ
-1519 PSVSPTP
+1519 PSRTP
-1526 SGRPLP
+1526 MSIDQI
-1532 SSKPTSVPSQ
+1532 SKDGG
-1542 TTEPLNGDE
+1542 NG
-1551 TPKPTKAPL
+1551 A
-1560 NTIENKNSVNKV
+1560 N
-1572 EEKNSSGTNEVK
+1572 
-1584 KSNTVVVGK
+1584 NTVALVKINKIKGLVVKNQKKFK
-1593 VKLIFAKN
+1593 VKVI
-1601 IKKGK
+1601 
-1606 IKATWKKLTNV
+1606 WKKLTNI

-1630 KKAKRKTV
+1630 KKAKSKTV
-1638 KSTSVTIKKLK
+1638 KSTSVTLKKLK

-1660 YKLADGK
+1660 YKVVDGK
-1667 KVYGKWSSVKKVKV
+1667 KVYGKWSSVKKVKIQ
-1681 KK
+1681 K

>member
-1 MRKRIL
+1 MKKRIL
-7 AILMTAIMC
+7 AILMAAIMC
-16 CLQLAGF
+16 CLQLAEF
-23 VPAEKVEAAYSVT
+23 VPAEKVKAAYSVS
-36 EEDIYYKCPEY
+36 EEDIYYRCPEY

-55 YMVRCEER
+55 YMARCEER
-63 IEKGMATISDAE
+63 IEKGMSTINDAE

-85 QNGAGIIIS
+85 QNGADIIIS
-94 ELASLAKIGQS
+94 ELASLAGIGQN

-125 DTSATDTA
+125 DTSATNTV

-151 ATDLYNYKESLKS
+151 ATDLYNYKVSLKN
-164 SSLNLSGNQVDK
+164 SSLNLSDNQVDK
-176 LVDMYTEADTFS
+176 LVDMYTDADTFS
-188 KILGYAGDAQKA
+188 KILGYAGNAQKA
-200 VKIITAYIEMQDMDL
+200 LKIITAYIEMQDLDL

-235 IQSIMSDRNSDFLTF
+235 IRSIMSDRTSDFLTF

-255 LQDEVIK
+255 LQDEIIK
-262 KMVSVVAKYGSSPVL
+262 KMVSAVAKYGSSPVV
-277 FVKNVCASILGKIY
+277 FVKNVCANILGKIY

-311 YLARNKVNQ
+311 YLARNKVNK
-320 LRKEFKNGKASQ
+320 LRKEFKNGKASAE
-332 DKIEQYKLVYG
+332 KIEQYKVVYG

-362 SDKSV
+362 SDKSI

-384 TYMERCRSEASADV
+384 TYMDRCRSEASADV
-398 SAGRLKISGN
+398 SAGLLKISGN
-408 TVTRKTSDGT
+408 TVTRKTPNGT
-418 TIDENYDSTESIKA
+418 TIDGNYDSTESIKA

-445 GVTWKGKWGGATQ
+445 GATWKGDWGGATQ

-467 FLLYGKEMP
+467 FFLYGKEMP
-476 ANYYPN
+476 ARYYSN
-482 ACYQYQQNS
+482 ARYQYRDEN

-522 ASITAS
+522 ASTTAS

-588 IYRADNYASIYGNGD
+588 IYRADNYASIYGDGD

-614 IEDGVLVKYT
+614 IKDGVLVKYT

-636 TAIGK
+636 TAIGDE
-641 QAFLNNKT
+641 AFLNNKT
-649 MMYVLIPDS
+649 MIHVLIPDS
-658 VKSIGESAF
+658 VTSIGESAF
-667 KGCTSLLSVS
+667 EGCTSLLSVS

-683 TIGNSAFEGCTSLG
+683 SIGKSAFEGCTSLG
-697 YAYLPNNAKYTVIE
+697 YAYLPNNVKYTVIE
-711 SRVFGKCSTLKEIE
+711 SSLFRECSVLKEIE
-725 LPDNITQIGALAFN
+725 LPDSIIKIGARAFE
-739 ECHLLEQVSFNEQIT
+739 ECHLLEQVIFNEKIT
-754 LIDDGAFRDCESI
+754 LIDYEAFKDCESI
-767 TDLVLPQYVA
+767 TDLVLPQYVT
-777 ELGWESFA
+777 ELEWESFA

-798 LKKAS
+798 LKKAT
-803 AFGYSGTARFG
+803 AYGYSGTARFG
-814 PFSECDNLSTITFQ
+814 PFSECDNLSRITFQ

-840 NCTGLKEIVI
+840 NCTGLKVIEI
-850 PNSIK
+850 PNSVT
-855 KIGRAAFTWCSNLE
+855 KIGRAAFTWCTNLE
-869 TVEFSANL
+869 TVKFSTNL
-877 VDIDE
+877 VDIDD
-882 VAFYHCDKLVI
+882 VAFYHCDNLVVL
-893 SNFPDAVTRIGARA
+893 NFPDVVTRIGART

-917 ILPSNLTELEW
+917 ILPSSLTELEW

-935 QIRKIEIPK
+935 QIRKVEIPK
-944 FLKKAETWGDGWYP
+944 GLKKAETWGDGWYP

-964 DCNNLKEVVFQE
+964 DCNNLTEVVFEE

-990 GLEEIIIPDTV
+990 GLEEIIIPNTV

-1015 KKVKLPDGIEKI
+1015 KKVKLSDSIERI
-1027 AYVAFRKCTI
+1027 DYVAFRKCTV
-1037 LENVEI
+1037 LENIEV
-1043 PEGLKSI
+1043 PESLKSI

-1058 QSITEITLP
+1058 QTITEINLP
-1067 DSISEMG
+1067 DSVSEIG
-1074 DSVFQGCGK
+1074 DSVFQGCKK

-1090 LQLRKIEDYMF
+1090 SELYEIEDYMF
-1101 ADCISLKEISFPQK
+1101 ADCVSLKEIIFPK
-1115 LELIGIKAFC
+1115 KIKSIGTEAFL
-1125 NCIMLDDLVLS
+1125 NCITIEDLNLA
-1136 QSISEI
+1136 QSVSEI
-1142 NKSAFDGCE
+1142 NESAFDGCE
-1151 GLNKINLPKDVLYIR
+1151 GLNKINLPKDLMYIR
-1166 EAAFRNCSTLT
+1166 KAAFRNCSSLI
-1177 QVKMSNLVNYMGE
+1177 QVKMSNLVNYMGD

-1196 NLLTDV
+1196 NFLTDIV
-1202 ILSAKLKV
+1202 LSARIKA

-1231 ETIGDD
+1231 ETIEDN

-1244 LRKITIP
+1244 LKKITIP

-1257 SDSAFSYPDKI
+1257 SDSAFSYPDKM
-1268 TIYGVAGSYAEQYAT
+1268 TIYGVAGSYAEQYAK
-1283 ENDIAFVAQEIA
+1283 ENDIAFVAQQIA
-1295 TEEVTLTETELTL
+1295 TEKITLSETGMTL
-1308 GRNTEYQL
+1308 GRNEKYQL
-1316 TAGLSPM
+1316 TAGLNPM
-1323 DSTDEVTWSSSDEN
+1323 DSTDEVIWSSSDERI
-1337 VAKVDQTGKIQAI
+1337 AKVDKTGNVEAI
-1350 AVGEAVI
+1350 SAGEAVI
-1357 TAKAG
+1357 TAKSG
-1362 EKTATCKVTVN
+1362 EKTAICKVTVN
-1373 VPMTSI
+1373 IPITSI
-1379 RLNKTSIELNS
+1379 YLNKTSIELNS

-1396 LQANYSPSDAEG
+1396 LNASYYPPDADG
-1408 TIIWKSDD
+1408 AITWKSDD

-1438 TASCGNLADTCTV
+1438 TVSCGKVKDTCTI
-1451 VSKGESSGTEI
+1451 VSKGESDGSQI
-1462 LPSPSPTPQPNNTP
+1462 IPSPSPQPSVKPNPDNQP
-1476 APTQTPKPS
+1476 ANTPKPS
-1485 NPPVPTQIPKPS
+1485 MTPQVPTKGNIPQS
-1497 DSPAPTQIPRPS
+1497 
-1509 DLPTPPQTAA
+1509 
-1519 PSVSPTP
+1519 
-1526 SGRPLP
+1526 
-1532 SSKPTSVPSQ
+1532 SQ
-1542 TTEPLNGDE
+1542 TVNDG
-1551 TPKPTKAPL
+1551 
-1560 NTIENKNSVNKV
+1560 KNSGQMASLTKIKGVV
-1572 EEKNSSGTNEVK
+1572 AKNQK
-1584 KSNTVVVGK
+1584 KCK
-1593 VKLIFAKN
+1593 VKV
-1601 IKKGK
+1601 
-1606 IKATWKKLTNV
+1606 TWKKVPNSL
-1617 SGYQIQYAPNKKF
+1617 GYQIQYATNKKF
-1630 KKAKRKTV
+1630 KKAKKKTV
-1638 KSTSVTIKKLK
+1638 KSTFVTLKKLK

-1655 VRVRA
+1655 IRIRA
-1660 YKLADGK
+1660 YKIADGK

-1681 KK
+1681 KKR

>member
-1 MRKRIL
+1 MKKRIL
-7 AILMTAIMC
+7 AILMAAIMC
-16 CLQLAGF
+16 CLQLAEF
-23 VPAEKVEAAYSVT
+23 VPAEKVKAAYSVS
-36 EEDIYYKCPEY
+36 EEDIYYRCPEY

-55 YMVRCEER
+55 YMARCEER
-63 IEKGMATISDAE
+63 IEKGMSTINDAE

-85 QNGAGIIIS
+85 QNGADIIIS
-94 ELASLAKIGQS
+94 ELASLAGIGQN

-125 DTSATDTA
+125 DTSATNTV

-151 ATDLYNYKESLKS
+151 ATDLYNYKVSLKN
-164 SSLNLSGNQVDK
+164 SSLNLSDNQVDK
-176 LVDMYTEADTFS
+176 LVDMYTDADTFS
-188 KILGYAGDAQKA
+188 KILGYAGNAQKA
-200 VKIITAYIEMQDMDL
+200 LKIITAYIEMQDLDL

-235 IQSIMSDRNSDFLTF
+235 IRSIMSDRTSDFLTF

-255 LQDEVIK
+255 LQDEIIK
-262 KMVSVVAKYGSSPVL
+262 KMVSAVAKYGSSPVV
-277 FVKNVCASILGKIY
+277 FVKNVCANILGKIY

-311 YLARNKVNQ
+311 YLARNKVNK
-320 LRKEFKNGKASQ
+320 LRKEFKNGKASAE
-332 DKIEQYKLVYG
+332 KIEQYKVVYG

-362 SDKSV
+362 SDKSI

-384 TYMERCRSEASADV
+384 TYMDRCRSEASADV
-398 SAGRLKISGN
+398 SAGLLKISGN
-408 TVTRKTSDGT
+408 TVTRKTPNGT
-418 TIDENYDSTESIKA
+418 TIDGNYDSTESIKA

-445 GVTWKGKWGGATQ
+445 GATWKGDWGGATQ

-467 FLLYGKEMP
+467 FFLYGKEMP
-476 ANYYPN
+476 ARYYSN
-482 ACYQYQQNS
+482 ARYQYRDEN

-522 ASITAS
+522 ASTTAS

-588 IYRADNYASIYGNGD
+588 IYRADNYASIYGDGD

-614 IEDGVLVKYT
+614 IKDGVLVKYT

-636 TAIGK
+636 TAIGDE
-641 QAFLNNKT
+641 AFLNNKT
-649 MMYVLIPDS
+649 MIHVLIPDS
-658 VKSIGESAF
+658 VTSIGESAF
-667 KGCTSLLSVS
+667 EGCTSLLSVS

-683 TIGNSAFEGCTSLG
+683 SIGKSAFEGCTSLG
-697 YAYLPNNAKYTVIE
+697 YAYLPNNVKYTVIE
-711 SRVFGKCSTLKEIE
+711 SSLFRECSVLKEIE
-725 LPDNITQIGALAFN
+725 LPDSIIKIGARAFE
-739 ECHLLEQVSFNEQIT
+739 ECHLLEQVIFNEKIT
-754 LIDDGAFRDCESI
+754 LIDYEAFKDCESI
-767 TDLVLPQYVA
+767 TDLVLPQYVT
-777 ELGWESFA
+777 ELEWESFA

-798 LKKAS
+798 LKKAT
-803 AFGYSGTARFG
+803 AYGYSGTARFG
-814 PFSECDNLSTITFQ
+814 PFSECDNLSRITFQ

-840 NCTGLKEIVI
+840 NCTGLKVIEI
-850 PNSIK
+850 PNSVT
-855 KIGRAAFTWCSNLE
+855 KIGRAAFTWCTNLE
-869 TVEFSANL
+869 TVKFSTNL
-877 VDIDE
+877 VDIDD
-882 VAFYHCDKLVI
+882 VAFYHCDNLVVL
-893 SNFPDAVTRIGARA
+893 NFPDVVTRIGART

-917 ILPSNLTELEW
+917 ILPSSLTELEW

-935 QIRKIEIPK
+935 QIRKVEIPK
-944 FLKKAETWGDGWYP
+944 GLKKAETWGDGWYP

-964 DCNNLKEVVFQE
+964 DCNNLTEVVFEE

-990 GLEEIIIPDTV
+990 GLEEIIIPNTV

-1015 KKVKLPDGIEKI
+1015 KKVKLSDSIERI
-1027 AYVAFRKCTI
+1027 DYVAFRKCTV
-1037 LENVEI
+1037 LENIEV
-1043 PEGLKSI
+1043 PESLKSI

-1058 QSITEITLP
+1058 QTITEINLP
-1067 DSISEMG
+1067 DSVSEIG
-1074 DSVFQGCGK
+1074 DSVFQGCKK

-1090 LQLRKIEDYMF
+1090 SELYEIEDYMF
-1101 ADCISLKEISFPQK
+1101 ADCVSLKEIIFPK
-1115 LELIGIKAFC
+1115 KIKSIGTEAFL
-1125 NCIMLDDLVLS
+1125 NCITIEDLNLA
-1136 QSISEI
+1136 QSVSEI
-1142 NKSAFDGCE
+1142 NESAFDGCE
-1151 GLNKINLPKDVLYIR
+1151 GLNKINLPKDLMYIR
-1166 EAAFRNCSTLT
+1166 KAAFRNCSSLI
-1177 QVKMSNLVNYMGE
+1177 QVKMSNLVNYMGD

-1196 NLLTDV
+1196 NFLTDIV
-1202 ILSAKLKV
+1202 LSARIKA

-1231 ETIGDD
+1231 ETIEDN

-1244 LRKITIP
+1244 LKKITIP

-1257 SDSAFSYPDKI
+1257 SDSAFSYPDKM
-1268 TIYGVAGSYAEQYAT
+1268 TIYGVAGSYAEQYAK
-1283 ENDIAFVAQEIA
+1283 ENDIAFVAQQIA
-1295 TEEVTLTETELTL
+1295 TEKITLSETGMTL
-1308 GRNTEYQL
+1308 GRNEKYQL
-1316 TAGLSPM
+1316 TAGLNPM
-1323 DSTDEVTWSSSDEN
+1323 DSTDEVIWSSSDERI
-1337 VAKVDQTGKIQAI
+1337 AKVDKTGNVEAI
-1350 AVGEAVI
+1350 SAGEAVI
-1357 TAKAG
+1357 TAKSG
-1362 EKTATCKVTVN
+1362 EKTAICKVTVN
-1373 VPMTSI
+1373 IPITSI
-1379 RLNKTSIELNS
+1379 YLNKTSIELNS

-1396 LQANYSPSDAEG
+1396 LNASYYPPDADG
-1408 TIIWKSDD
+1408 AITWKSDD

-1438 TASCGNLADTCTV
+1438 TVSCGKVKDTCTI
-1451 VSKGESSGTEI
+1451 VSKGESDGSQI
-1462 LPSPSPTPQPNNTP
+1462 IPSPSPQPSVKPNPDNQP
-1476 APTQTPKPS
+1476 ANTPKPS
-1485 NPPVPTQIPKPS
+1485 MTPQVPTKGNIPQS
-1497 DSPAPTQIPRPS
+1497 S
-1509 DLPTPPQTAA
+1509 QTAND
-1519 PSVSPTP
+1519 
-1526 SGRPLP
+1526 G
-1532 SSKPTSVPSQ
+1532 
-1542 TTEPLNGDE
+1542 
-1551 TPKPTKAPL
+1551 
-1560 NTIENKNSVNKV
+1560 KNSGQIASLTKIKGVV
-1572 EEKNSSGTNEVK
+1572 AKNQK
-1584 KSNTVVVGK
+1584 KCK
-1593 VKLIFAKN
+1593 VKV
-1601 IKKGK
+1601 
-1606 IKATWKKLTNV
+1606 TWKKVPN
-1617 SGYQIQYAPNKKF
+1617 SMGYQIQYATNKKF
-1630 KKAKRKTV
+1630 KKAKKKTV
-1638 KSTSVTIKKLK
+1638 KYTFVTLKKLK

-1655 VRVRA
+1655 IRIRA
-1660 YKLADGK
+1660 YKIADGK

-1681 KK
+1681 KKR

>member
-1 MRKRIL
+1 MKKRVI

-23 VPAEKVEAAYSVT
+23 VPAEKVKAAYSVT
-36 EEDIYYKCPEY
+36 VEEIYYRCQEY

-85 QNGAGIIIS
+85 QNGADIIIS
-94 ELASLAKIGQS
+94 ELASKAGIGQS

-116 QLIQAYLSS
+116 QLIQVYLSS
-125 DTSATDTA
+125 DTSATNTA

-151 ATDLYNYKESLKS
+151 ATDLYNYKVSLKN
-164 SSLNLSGNQVDK
+164 SSLNLSDNQVDK
-176 LVDMYTEADTFS
+176 LVDMYTDADTFS
-188 KILGYAGDAQKA
+188 KILGYAGNAQKA
-200 VKIITAYIEMQDMDL
+200 LKIITAYIEMQDLDL

-235 IQSIMSDRNSDFLTF
+235 IRSIMSDRTSDFLTF

-262 KMVSVVAKYGSSPVL
+262 KMVSAVAKYGSSPVL
-277 FVKNVCASILGKIY
+277 FVKNVCANILGKIY

-311 YLARNKVNQ
+311 YLARNKVYQ
-320 LRKEFKNGKASQ
+320 LRKEFKNGKASE
-332 DKIEQYKLVYG
+332 DKIEQYKVVYG

-348 MKTTMDKV
+348 MKTTMNKV

-362 SDKSV
+362 SDKSI

-384 TYMERCRSEASADV
+384 TYMNRCRSDASADV
-398 SAGRLKISGN
+398 SAGLLKISGN
-408 TVTRKTSDGT
+408 TVTRKTPNGTAIDG
-418 TIDENYDSTESIKA
+418 NYDSTESIKA
-432 RLAAIKQ
+432 RLATIKQ

-445 GVTWKGKWGGATQ
+445 GVTWKGDWGGARQ

-467 FLLYGKEMP
+467 YFLYGKNMP

-482 ACYQYQQNS
+482 ACYQYQQNN

-522 ASITAS
+522 ASTTAS

-588 IYRADNYASIYGNGD
+588 IYRADNYASIYGDGD

-614 IEDGVLVKYT
+614 IEDGVLIKYT

-636 TAIGK
+636 TAIGDE
-641 QAFLNNKT
+641 AFLNNKT
-649 MMYVLIPDS
+649 MMHVLIPDS
-658 VKSIGESAF
+658 VKRIGESAF

-683 TIGNSAFEGCTSLG
+683 SIGNSAFKDCTSLG
-697 YAYLPNNAKYTVIE
+697 YAYLPNNVKYTVIGY
-711 SRVFGKCSTLKEIE
+711 RVFCYCENLKEIE
-725 LPDNITQIGALAFN
+725 IPEYVTRIESESFYDCVELQEIKFNPYVTVIGDSAFYNCNIEELSLPKKCDNLGSKAFGQCEQLKSVFINKKLTNTSGGLWDYEGPFCGCSSLNDVVFESGITGIPVSIFAGCTGIRDIEIPDTITVISDYAFQDCVNLKKIEFPSALKRIGQRAFEDCDSIERVDFNKVEHVGGYAFSNCDSLSYVFIPKSIESTGYSFWDMKDGGVFAGCNQLKEIEFDQKVTAIPDNFFRSA
-739 ECHLLEQVSFNEQIT
+739 QIT
-754 LIDDGAFRDCESI
+754 KIEFPSALKKIGQSAFENASLLKDIVWNDGIEEIESNAFKGCMSIETMNIPDSVNSMGTYIFSGDNKIKNVYLPKGRINITEGVFYNCNSLESI
-767 TDLVLPQYVA
+767 TFPDTVEAIREYA
-777 ELGWESFA
+777 
-785 GCDGITEL
+785 
-793 EIPKS
+793 
-798 LKKAS
+798 
-803 AFGYSGTARFG
+803 
-814 PFSECDNLSTITFQ
+814 
-828 KGTKEIAEGLFG
+828 FG
-840 NCTGLKEIVI
+840 NC
-850 PNSIK
+850 
-855 KIGRAAFTWCSNLE
+855 
-869 TVEFSANL
+869 SA
-877 VDIDE
+877 
-882 VAFYHCDKLVI
+882 
-893 SNFPDAVTRIGARA
+893 
-907 FEECNSLKEV
+907 LKEV
-917 ILPSNLTELEW
+917 KLSPKLNYIYSYAFSGCASLE
-928 QAFASCS
+928 
-935 QIRKIEIPK
+935 
-944 FLKKAETWGDGWYP
+944 
-958 KSGPFS
+958 
-964 DCNNLKEVVFQE
+964 
-976 GITKVADGLFGNCT
+976 
-990 GLEEIIIPDTV
+990 
-1001 KEIGEGAFTYCSNL
+1001 
-1015 KKVKLPDGIEKI
+1015 KLH
-1027 AYVAFRKCTI
+1027 
-1037 LENVEI
+1037 
-1043 PEGLKSI
+1043 
-1050 GAGAFVDC
+1050 
-1058 QSITEITLP
+1058 LP
-1067 DSISEMG
+1067 DSTKQ
-1074 DSVFQGCGK
+1074 VQ
-1083 LEKVKLP
+1083 
-1090 LQLRKIEDYMF
+1090 
-1101 ADCISLKEISFPQK
+1101 
-1115 LELIGIKAFC
+1115 
-1125 NCIMLDDLVLS
+1125 
-1136 QSISEI
+1136 
-1142 NKSAFDGCE
+1142 
-1151 GLNKINLPKDVLYIR
+1151 
-1166 EAAFRNCSTLT
+1166 RNA
-1177 QVKMSNLVNYMGE
+1177 
-1190 NVFENC
+1190 FENC
-1196 NLLTDV
+1196 EVLTDI
-1202 ILSAKLKV
+1202 ILGAGIKN
-1210 IPSQTFQGCSSL
+1210 IEAQTFQGCSSL
-1222 ESIILPYQV
+1222 ESIILPYQM

-1257 SDSAFSYPDKI
+1257 SDSAFSYPDKM

-1323 DSTDEVTWSSSDEN
+1323 DSTDEVTWSSSDEK
-1337 VAKVDQTGKIQAI
+1337 VAEVDQTGKIQAI
-1350 AVGEAVI
+1350 AAGTAVI

-1373 VPMTSI
+1373 IPMTSI
-1379 RLNKTSIELNS
+1379 YLNKTSIELNS

-1396 LQANYSPSDAEG
+1396 LSASYSPSDAEG
-1408 TIIWKSDD
+1408 TIIWKSED
-1416 EGIASVDQTGKVTA
+1416 EGIVSVDQTGKVTA

-1438 TASCGNLADTCTV
+1438 TASCGNVIGTCTV
-1451 VSKGESSGTEI
+1451 VSKGVSSGSEI
-1462 LPSPSPTPQPNNTP
+1462 VPSPGPQPSLEPKPDNQP
-1476 APTQTPKPS
+1476 ANTPKPS
-1485 NPPVPTQIPKPS
+1485 LTPQ
-1497 DSPAPTQIPRPS
+1497 
-1509 DLPTPPQTAA
+1509 LPTGGTVAQ
-1519 PSVSPTP
+1519 
-1526 SGRPLP
+1526 
-1532 SSKPTSVPSQ
+1532 PSQ
-1542 TTEPLNGDE
+1542 TPSPTDQTSKDGENGDN
-1551 TPKPTKAPL
+1551 
-1560 NTIENKNSVNKV
+1560 NTIVLVKINKINGLVV
-1572 EEKNSSGTNEVK
+1572 KNQK
-1584 KSNTVVVGK
+1584 KFK
-1593 VKLIFAKN
+1593 VKVI
-1601 IKKGK
+1601 
-1606 IKATWKKLTNV
+1606 WKKLTKV

-1630 KKAKRKTV
+1630 KKAKSKMV
-1638 KSTSVTIKKLK
+1638 KSTSAMIKKLK

-1660 YKLADGK
+1660 YKLVDGK
-1667 KVYGKWSSVKKVKV
+1667 KVYGKWSAVKKVKI

>member
-1 MRKRIL
+1 MKKRIL
-7 AILMTAIMC
+7 AILMAAIMC
-16 CLQLAGF
+16 CLQLAEF
-23 VPAEKVEAAYSVT
+23 VPAEKVKAAYSVS
-36 EEDIYYKCPEY
+36 EEDIYYRCPEY

-55 YMVRCEER
+55 YMARCEER
-63 IEKGMATISDAE
+63 IEKGMSTINDAE

-85 QNGAGIIIS
+85 QNGADIIIS
-94 ELASLAKIGQS
+94 ELASKAGIGQS
-105 TKDKLNKEVVY
+105 TKDKLNKEVVC

-125 DTSATDTA
+125 DTSATNTA

-151 ATDLYNYKESLKS
+151 ATDLYNYKVSLKN
-164 SSLNLSGNQVDK
+164 SSLNLSDNQVDK
-176 LVDMYTEADTFS
+176 LVDTYTDADTFS
-188 KILGYAGDAQKA
+188 KILGYAGNAQKA
-200 VKIITAYIEMQDMDL
+200 LKIITAYIEMQDLDL

-235 IQSIMSDRNSDFLTF
+235 IRSIMSDRTSDFLTF

-262 KMVSVVAKYGSSPVL
+262 KMVSAVAKYGSSPVV
-277 FVKNVCASILGKIY
+277 FVKNVCANILGKIY

-311 YLARNKVNQ
+311 YLARNKVNK
-320 LRKEFKNGKASQ
+320 LRKEFKNGKASAE
-332 DKIEQYKLVYG
+332 KIEQYKVVYG

-377 LSGFTYA
+377 LSGFSYA
-384 TYMERCRSEASADV
+384 TYMDRCCSEASADV
-398 SAGRLKISGN
+398 SAGLLKISGN
-408 TVTRKTSDGT
+408 TVTRKTPSGA
-418 TIDENYDSTESIKA
+418 TIDGNYDSTESIKA

-445 GVTWKGKWGGATQ
+445 GATWKGDWGGATQ

-467 FLLYGKEMP
+467 FFLYGKEMP
-476 ANYYPN
+476 ARYYSN
-482 ACYQYQQNS
+482 ARYQYRDEN

-522 ASITAS
+522 ASTTAS

-588 IYRADNYASIYGNGD
+588 IYRADNYASIYGDGD

-614 IEDGVLVKYT
+614 IKDGVLVKYT

-636 TAIGK
+636 TAIGDE
-641 QAFLNNKT
+641 AFLNNKT
-649 MMYVLIPDS
+649 MIHVLIPDS
-658 VKSIGESAF
+658 VTSIGESAF
-667 KGCTSLLSVS
+667 EGCTSLLSVS

-683 TIGNSAFEGCTSLG
+683 SIGQSAFEGCTSLG
-697 YAYLPNNAKYTVIE
+697 YAYLPNNVKYTVIE
-711 SRVFGKCSTLKEIE
+711 SSLFRECSVLKEIE
-725 LPDNITQIGALAFN
+725 LPDSIIKIGAQAFE
-739 ECHLLEQVSFNEQIT
+739 ECHLLEQVSFNEKIT
-754 LIDDGAFRDCESI
+754 LIDYEAFKDCESI
-767 TDLVLPQYVA
+767 TDLVLPQYVT
-777 ELGWESFA
+777 ELEWESFA

-798 LKKAS
+798 LKKAT
-803 AFGYSGTARFG
+803 AYGYSGTARFG
-814 PFSECDNLSTITFQ
+814 PFSECDNLSRITFQ

-840 NCTGLKEIVI
+840 NCTGLKEIEI
-850 PNSIK
+850 PNSVT
-855 KIGRAAFTWCSNLE
+855 KIGREAFTWCTNLE
-869 TVEFSANL
+869 TVKFSTNL
-877 VDIDE
+877 VDIDD
-882 VAFYHCDKLVI
+882 VAFYHCDNLVVL
-893 SNFPDAVTRIGARA
+893 NFPDVVTRIGART

-917 ILPSNLTELEW
+917 ILPSSLTELEW

-935 QIRKIEIPK
+935 QIRKVQIPK
-944 FLKKAETWGDGWYP
+944 GLKKAETWGDGWYP

-964 DCNNLKEVVFQE
+964 DCNNLTEVVFEE

-990 GLEEIIIPDTV
+990 GLEEIIIPNTV

-1015 KKVKLPDGIEKI
+1015 KKVKLSDSIERI
-1027 AYVAFRKCTI
+1027 DYVAFRKCTV
-1037 LENVEI
+1037 LENIEV
-1043 PEGLKSI
+1043 PESLKSI

-1058 QSITEITLP
+1058 QTITEINLP
-1067 DSISEMG
+1067 DSVSEIG
-1074 DSVFQGCGK
+1074 DSVFQGCKK

-1090 LQLRKIEDYMF
+1090 SELYEIEDYMF
-1101 ADCISLKEISFPQK
+1101 ADCVSLKEIIFPK
-1115 LELIGIKAFC
+1115 KIKSIGTEAFF
-1125 NCIMLDDLVLS
+1125 NCITIEDLNLA

-1142 NKSAFDGCE
+1142 NESAFDGCE
-1151 GLNKINLPKDVLYIR
+1151 GLNKINLPKDLMYIR
-1166 EAAFRNCSTLT
+1166 KAAFRNCSSLI
-1177 QVKMSNLVNYMGE
+1177 QVKMSNLVNYMGD

-1196 NLLTDV
+1196 NFLTDIV
-1202 ILSAKLKV
+1202 LSARIKA

-1222 ESIILPYQV
+1222 ESIVLPYQV
-1231 ETIGDD
+1231 ETIEDN

-1244 LRKITIP
+1244 LKKITIP

-1257 SDSAFSYPDKI
+1257 SDSAFSYPDKM
-1268 TIYGVAGSYAEQYAT
+1268 TIYGVAGSYAEQYAK
-1283 ENDIAFVAQEIA
+1283 ENDIAFVAQQIA
-1295 TEEVTLTETELTL
+1295 AEKITLTETELTL
-1308 GRNTEYQL
+1308 GRNEKYQL
-1316 TAGLSPM
+1316 TAGLTPM
-1323 DSTDEVTWSSSDEN
+1323 DSTDEVIWSSSDEKI
-1337 VAKVDQTGKIQAI
+1337 AKVDKTGNIEAI
-1350 AVGEAVI
+1350 SAGEAVI

-1373 VPMTSI
+1373 IPIKSI
-1379 RLNKTSIELNS
+1379 YLNKTSIELNA

-1396 LQANYSPSDAEG
+1396 LNASYYPSDADG
-1408 TIIWKSDD
+1408 AIIWKSDD
-1416 EGIASVDQTGKVTA
+1416 EGVASVDQTGKVTA

-1438 TASCGNLADTCTV
+1438 TVSCGSVKDTCTV
-1451 VSKGESSGTEI
+1451 VSKGESDGSQI
-1462 LPSPSPTPQPNNTP
+1462 IPSPSPQPSVKPNPDNQP
-1476 APTQTPKPS
+1476 ANTPKPS
-1485 NPPVPTQIPKPS
+1485 MMPQVPTKGNIPQS
-1497 DSPAPTQIPRPS
+1497 
-1509 DLPTPPQTAA
+1509 
-1519 PSVSPTP
+1519 
-1526 SGRPLP
+1526 
-1532 SSKPTSVPSQ
+1532 SQ
-1542 TTEPLNGDE
+1542 TVNDG
-1551 TPKPTKAPL
+1551 KNSGQMAPL
-1560 NTIENKNSVNKV
+1560 TKIKGVVAKNQ
-1572 EEKNSSGTNEVK
+1572 K
-1584 KSNTVVVGK
+1584 KCK
-1593 VKLIFAKN
+1593 VKV
-1601 IKKGK
+1601 
-1606 IKATWKKLTNV
+1606 TWKKVPNSL
-1617 SGYQIQYAPNKKF
+1617 GYQIQYATNKKF
-1630 KKAKRKTV
+1630 KKAKKKTV
-1638 KSTSVTIKKLK
+1638 KYTFVTLKKLK

-1655 VRVRA
+1655 IRIRA
-1660 YKLADGK
+1660 YKIADGK
-1667 KVYGKWSSVKKVKV
+1667 KAYGKWSTVKKVKI
-1681 KK
+1681 KR

>member
-1 MRKRIL
+1 M

-16 CLQLAGF
+16 CLQLTGF

-36 EEDIYYKCPEY
+36 EEDIYYRCPEY

-63 IEKGMATISDAE
+63 IEKGMATINDAE

-94 ELASLAKIGQS
+94 ELAGLAKIGQS

-116 QLIQAYLSS
+116 QLVQAYLSS

-141 TISDAYNVAN
+141 TISDAYNVAK

-200 VKIITAYIEMQDMDL
+200 IKIITAYIEMQDMDL

-262 KMVSVVAKYGSSPVL
+262 KMVSAVAKYGSSPVL
-277 FVKNVCASILGKIY
+277 FVKNVCVNILGKIY

-384 TYMERCRSEASADV
+384 AYMDRCRSEASADV

-418 TIDENYDSTESIKA
+418 IIDENYDSTESIKA

-667 KGCTSLLSVS
+667 EGCTSLLSVS

-683 TIGNSAFEGCTSLG
+683 SIGNSAFEGCTSLG
-697 YAYLPNNAKYTVIE
+697 YAYLPNNAKYTVIGY
-711 SRVFGKCSTLKEIE
+711 RVFCYCENLKDIEIPEYVTRIESESFYDCIELGEIKFNPYVTVIGDSAFYNCNIEELSLPKKCDGLGSNAFGQCEQLKSVFINKKLTNTSGGLWSSKGPFCGCSSLNDVVFESGITGIPVSIFAGCTGIRDIEIPDTITVISDYAFQDCVNLKKIEFPSALKRIGQRAFEDCDSIERVDFNKVEHVGGYAFSNCDSLSYVFIPKSIESTGYSFWDMKDGGVFAGCNQLKEIE
-725 LPDNITQIGALAFN
+725 FDQKVTAIPDNFFRSA
-739 ECHLLEQVSFNEQIT
+739 QIT
-754 LIDDGAFRDCESI
+754 KIEF
-767 TDLVLPQYVA
+767 P
-777 ELGWESFA
+777 
-785 GCDGITEL
+785 
-793 EIPKS
+793 
-798 LKKAS
+798 S
-803 AFGYSGTARFG
+803 A
-814 PFSECDNLSTITFQ
+814 L
-828 KGTKEIAEGLFG
+828 
-840 NCTGLKEIVI
+840 
-850 PNSIK
+850 K
-855 KIGRAAFTWCSNLE
+855 KIGQS
-869 TVEFSANL
+869 
-877 VDIDE
+877 
-882 VAFYHCDKLVI
+882 
-893 SNFPDAVTRIGARA
+893 A
-907 FEECNSLKEV
+907 FENASL
-917 ILPSNLTELEW
+917 
-928 QAFASCS
+928 
-935 QIRKIEIPK
+935 
-944 FLKKAETWGDGWYP
+944 LKDIVW
-958 KSGPFS
+958 
-964 DCNNLKEVVFQE
+964 N
-976 GITKVADGLFGNCT
+976 
-990 GLEEIIIPDTV
+990 
-1001 KEIGEGAFTYCSNL
+1001 
-1015 KKVKLPDGIEKI
+1015 DGIEKI
-1027 AYVAFRKCTI
+1027 ESNAFKGCMSIETM
-1037 LENVEI
+1037 NI
-1043 PEGLKSI
+1043 PDSVNSI
-1050 GAGAFVDC
+1050 GTYIFSGDNKIKNVYLPKGRINITEGVFYNC
-1058 QSITEITLP
+1058 NSLESITFPDTVEAIREYAFGNCSALKEVKLSPKLNYIYSYAFSGCASLEKLHLP
-1067 DSISEMG
+1067 DSTKQ
-1074 DSVFQGCGK
+1074 VQ
-1083 LEKVKLP
+1083 
-1090 LQLRKIEDYMF
+1090 
-1101 ADCISLKEISFPQK
+1101 
-1115 LELIGIKAFC
+1115 
-1125 NCIMLDDLVLS
+1125 
-1136 QSISEI
+1136 
-1142 NKSAFDGCE
+1142 
-1151 GLNKINLPKDVLYIR
+1151 
-1166 EAAFRNCSTLT
+1166 RNA
-1177 QVKMSNLVNYMGE
+1177 
-1190 NVFENC
+1190 FENC
-1196 NLLTDV
+1196 EALTDI
-1202 ILSAKLKV
+1202 ILGAGIKN
-1210 IPSQTFQGCSSL
+1210 IPSQAFQGCSSL

-1316 TAGLSPM
+1316 TAGLNPM
-1323 DSTDEVTWSSSDEN
+1323 DSTDEVTWSSSDEK

-1362 EKTATCKVTVN
+1362 EKTATCKMTVN

-1462 LPSPSPTPQPNNTP
+1462 LPSPSPTPQPSNTP

-1542 TTEPLNGDE
+1542 TPEPLNGDE

-1560 NTIENKNSVNKV
+1560 NTIENKTSANEA

-1638 KSTSVTIKKLK
+1638 KSTFVTIKKLK

-1660 YKLADGK
+1660 YKVIDGK
-1667 KVYGKWSSVKKVKV
+1667 KVYGKWSGVKKVKI

>member
-1 MRKRIL
+1 MKKRVI

-23 VPAEKVEAAYSVT
+23 VPAEKVKAAYSVT
-36 EEDIYYKCPEY
+36 EEDIYYRCPEY

-63 IEKGMATISDAE
+63 IEKGMATINDAE

-85 QNGAGIIIS
+85 QNGANIIIS
-94 ELASLAKIGQS
+94 ELASLAGIGQS

-164 SSLNLSGNQVDK
+164 SSVNLSGNQVDK

-200 VKIITAYIEMQDMDL
+200 IKIITAYIEMQDMDL
-215 AVLNKL
+215 VVLNKL

-228 DSEFASA
+228 DSEFSGA
-235 IQSIMSDRNSDFLTF
+235 IRSIMSDRTSDFLTF

-277 FVKNVCASILGKIY
+277 FVKNVCTNILGKIY

-320 LRKEFKNGKASQ
+320 LRKEFKNGKASE

-384 TYMERCRSEASADV
+384 AYMERCRSEASADV

-445 GVTWKGKWGGATQ
+445 GVTWKGDWGGARQ

-467 FLLYGKEMP
+467 YFLYGKNMP

-588 IYRADNYASIYGNGD
+588 IYRADNYASIYGDGD

-614 IEDGVLVKYT
+614 IENGVLVKYT

-641 QAFLNNKT
+641 EAFLNNKT

-677 IPDSVE
+677 VPDSVE
-683 TIGNSAFEGCTSLG
+683 SIGNSAFEGCTSMG
-697 YAYLPNNAKYTVIE
+697 YAYLPNNAKYTVIKSSLFRGCGCLAEIDIPSQLLEIKEGAFGNCSSLVSIELPNSIETLGDEYGPVAYGPGGAFQNCTLLQEINIPKNLQFLGAYTFYGCSSLNNICISKNITKTGYYGNFFAKCE
-711 SRVFGKCSTLKEIE
+711 SLECITFEEGITYLPEGLFHNCASLKEID
-725 LPDNITQIGALAFN
+725 LPYTITEIGN
-739 ECHLLEQVSFNEQIT
+739 
-754 LIDDGAFRDCESI
+754 GAFS
-767 TDLVLPQYVA
+767 
-777 ELGWESFA
+777 
-785 GCDGITEL
+785 GC
-793 EIPKS
+793 K
-798 LKKAS
+798 
-803 AFGYSGTARFG
+803 
-814 PFSECDNLSTITFQ
+814 N
-828 KGTKEIAEGLFG
+828 
-840 NCTGLKEIVI
+840 LKEINLPRGVR
-850 PNSIK
+850 
-855 KIGRAAFTWCSNLE
+855 KIGDNYGN
-869 TVEFSANL
+869 V
-877 VDIDE
+877 V
-882 VAFYHCDKLVI
+882 
-893 SNFPDAVTRIGARA
+893 
-907 FEECNSLKEV
+907 
-917 ILPSNLTELEW
+917 
-928 QAFASCS
+928 
-935 QIRKIEIPK
+935 
-944 FLKKAETWGDGWYP
+944 
-958 KSGPFS
+958 SGVGG
-964 DCNNLKEVVFQE
+964 C
-976 GITKVADGLFGNCT
+976 
-990 GLEEIIIPDTV
+990 
-1001 KEIGEGAFTYCSNL
+1001 
-1015 KKVKLPDGIEKI
+1015 
-1027 AYVAFRKCTI
+1027 
-1037 LENVEI
+1037 
-1043 PEGLKSI
+1043 
-1050 GAGAFVDC
+1050 
-1058 QSITEITLP
+1058 
-1067 DSISEMG
+1067 
-1074 DSVFQGCGK
+1074 FQG
-1083 LEKVKLP
+1083 
-1090 LQLRKIEDYMF
+1090 
-1101 ADCISLKEISFPQK
+1101 CISLKEIRLPKELMYLGAYSFNGCTN
-1115 LELIGIKAFC
+1115 LET
-1125 NCIMLDDLVLS
+1125 V
-1136 QSISEI
+1136 EI
-1142 NKSAFDGCE
+1142 NK
-1151 GLNKINLPKDVLYIR
+1151 KINEVGYYANVFSNCPALKTILFENGITKIPNELFAGCNGLKKIEIPQTVTVVGSGAFKNCILLKEVKIPDSVKEIDANAFADCVNIEEFNFPDTISILGSGVLKGCTKLKKIRLPK
-1166 EAAFRNCSTLT
+1166 TLT
-1177 QVKMSNLVNYMGE
+1177 K
-1190 NVFENC
+1190 
-1196 NLLTDV
+1196 
-1202 ILSAKLKV
+1202 
-1210 IPSQTFQGCSSL
+1210 IPNSMFMECSSL
-1222 ESIILPYQV
+1222 ENIVTDEQIIEIGAFAYKDCVQLSKIDLKDSNVRGIGEYAFSGCSGLTKVDMGNQIETLGDYTFEGCNNLEEILLSAAIKIIPRGSFQACSKLENIILTNGIQEV
-1231 ETIGDD
+1231 EED
-1237 AFKNCTK
+1237 AFKECTN
-1244 LRKITIP
+1244 LREIFIPYKTKKIGTLC
-1251 KATTSI
+1251 
-1257 SDSAFSYPDKI
+1257 FSYLDI
-1268 TIYGVAGSYAEQYAT
+1268 LLIRGVAGSYAEQYAT

-1323 DSTDEVTWSSSDEN
+1323 DSTDEVTWSSSDEK

-1350 AVGEAVI
+1350 AAGTAVI

-1373 VPMTSI
+1373 IPMTSI
-1379 RLNKTSIELNS
+1379 YLNKTSIELNS

-1396 LQANYSPSDAEG
+1396 LSASYSPSDAEG
-1408 TIIWKSDD
+1408 TIIWKSED

-1438 TASCGNLADTCTV
+1438 TASCGNVIGTCTV
-1451 VSKGESSGTEI
+1451 VSKGVSNGSEI
-1462 LPSPSPTPQPNNTP
+1462 VPSPSPQPSLEPKPDNQP
-1476 APTQTPKPS
+1476 ANTPKPS
-1485 NPPVPTQIPKPS
+1485 LIPHLTTAGTVAQPSRTPMSIDQI
-1497 DSPAPTQIPRPS
+1497 
-1509 DLPTPPQTAA
+1509 
-1519 PSVSPTP
+1519 
-1526 SGRPLP
+1526 
-1532 SSKPTSVPSQ
+1532 SKDGG
-1542 TTEPLNGDE
+1542 NG
-1551 TPKPTKAPL
+1551 A
-1560 NTIENKNSVNKV
+1560 N
-1572 EEKNSSGTNEVK
+1572 
-1584 KSNTVVVGK
+1584 NTVALVKINKIKGLVVKNQKKFK
-1593 VKLIFAKN
+1593 VKVI
-1601 IKKGK
+1601 
-1606 IKATWKKLTNV
+1606 WKKLTNI

-1630 KKAKRKTV
+1630 KKAKSKTV
-1638 KSTSVTIKKLK
+1638 KSTSVTLKKLK

-1660 YKLADGK
+1660 YKLVDGK
-1667 KVYGKWSSVKKVKV
+1667 KVYGKWSAVKKVKI

>member
-1 MRKRIL
+1 MKKRIL
-7 AILMTAIMC
+7 AILMAAIMC
-16 CLQLAGF
+16 CLQLAEF
-23 VPAEKVEAAYSVT
+23 VPAEKVKAAYSVS
-36 EEDIYYKCPEY
+36 EEDIYYRCPEY

-55 YMVRCEER
+55 YMARCEER
-63 IEKGMATISDAE
+63 IEKGMSTINDAE

-85 QNGAGIIIS
+85 QNGADIIIS
-94 ELASLAKIGQS
+94 ELASKAGIGQS

-125 DTSATDTA
+125 DTSATNTA

-151 ATDLYNYKESLKS
+151 ATDLYNYKVSLKN
-164 SSLNLSGNQVDK
+164 SSLNLSDNQVDK
-176 LVDMYTEADTFS
+176 LVDMYTDADTFS
-188 KILGYAGDAQKA
+188 KILGYAGNAQKA
-200 VKIITAYIEMQDMDL
+200 LKIITAYIEMQDLDL

-235 IQSIMSDRNSDFLTF
+235 IRSIMSDRTSDFLTF

-262 KMVSVVAKYGSSPVL
+262 KMVSAVAKYGSSPVV
-277 FVKNVCASILGKIY
+277 FVKNVCANILGKIY

-311 YLARNKVNQ
+311 YLARNKVNK
-320 LRKEFKNGKASQ
+320 LRKEFKNGKASAE
-332 DKIEQYKLVYG
+332 KIEQYKVVYG

-377 LSGFTYA
+377 LSGFSYA
-384 TYMERCRSEASADV
+384 TYMDRCCSEASADV
-398 SAGRLKISGN
+398 SAGLLKISGN
-408 TVTRKTSDGT
+408 TVTRKTPSGA
-418 TIDENYDSTESIKA
+418 TIDGNYDSTESIKA

-445 GVTWKGKWGGATQ
+445 GATWKGDWGGATQ

-467 FLLYGKEMP
+467 FFLYGKEMP
-476 ANYYPN
+476 ARYYSN
-482 ACYQYQQNS
+482 ARYQYRDEN

-522 ASITAS
+522 ASTTAS

-588 IYRADNYASIYGNGD
+588 IYRADNYASIYGDGD

-614 IEDGVLVKYT
+614 IKDGVLVKYT

-636 TAIGK
+636 TAIGDE
-641 QAFLNNKT
+641 AFLNNKT
-649 MMYVLIPDS
+649 MIHVLIPDS
-658 VKSIGESAF
+658 VTSIGESAF
-667 KGCTSLLSVS
+667 EGCTSLLSVS

-683 TIGNSAFEGCTSLG
+683 SIGQSAFEGCTSLG
-697 YAYLPNNAKYTVIE
+697 YAYLPNNVKYTVIE
-711 SRVFGKCSTLKEIE
+711 SSLFRECSVLKEIE
-725 LPDNITQIGALAFN
+725 LPDSIIKIGAQAFE
-739 ECHLLEQVSFNEQIT
+739 ECHLLEQVSFNEKIT
-754 LIDDGAFRDCESI
+754 LIDYEAFKDCESI
-767 TDLVLPQYVA
+767 TDLVLPQYVT
-777 ELGWESFA
+777 ELEWESFA

-798 LKKAS
+798 LKKAT
-803 AFGYSGTARFG
+803 AYGYSGTARFG
-814 PFSECDNLSTITFQ
+814 PFSECDNLSRITFQ

-840 NCTGLKEIVI
+840 NCTGLKEIEI
-850 PNSIK
+850 PNSVT
-855 KIGRAAFTWCSNLE
+855 KIGREAFTWCTNLE
-869 TVEFSANL
+869 TVKFSTNL
-877 VDIDE
+877 VDIDD
-882 VAFYHCDKLVI
+882 VAFYHCDNLVVL
-893 SNFPDAVTRIGARA
+893 NFPDVVTRIGART

-917 ILPSNLTELEW
+917 ILPSSLTELEW

-935 QIRKIEIPK
+935 QIRKVQIPK
-944 FLKKAETWGDGWYP
+944 GLKKAETWGDGWYP

-964 DCNNLKEVVFQE
+964 DCNNLTEVVFEE

-990 GLEEIIIPDTV
+990 GLEEIIIPNTV

-1015 KKVKLPDGIEKI
+1015 KKVKLSDSIERI
-1027 AYVAFRKCTI
+1027 DYVAFRKCTV
-1037 LENVEI
+1037 LENIEV
-1043 PEGLKSI
+1043 PESLKSI
-1050 GAGAFVDC
+1050 GAGTFVDC
-1058 QSITEITLP
+1058 QTITEINLP
-1067 DSISEMG
+1067 DSVSEIG
-1074 DSVFQGCGK
+1074 DSVFQGCKK

-1090 LQLRKIEDYMF
+1090 SELYEIEDYMF
-1101 ADCISLKEISFPQK
+1101 ADCVSLKEIIFPK
-1115 LELIGIKAFC
+1115 KIKSIGTEAFL
-1125 NCIMLDDLVLS
+1125 NCITIEDLNLA

-1142 NKSAFDGCE
+1142 NESAFDGCE
-1151 GLNKINLPKDVLYIR
+1151 GLNKINLPKDLMYIR
-1166 EAAFRNCSTLT
+1166 KAAFRNCSSLI
-1177 QVKMSNLVNYMGE
+1177 QVKMSNLVNYMGD

-1196 NLLTDV
+1196 NFLTDIV
-1202 ILSAKLKV
+1202 LSARIKA

-1231 ETIGDD
+1231 ETIEDN

-1244 LRKITIP
+1244 LKKITIP

-1257 SDSAFSYPDKI
+1257 SDSAFSYPDKM
-1268 TIYGVAGSYAEQYAT
+1268 TIYGVAGSYAEQYAK
-1283 ENDIAFVAQEIA
+1283 ENDIAFVAQQIA
-1295 TEEVTLTETELTL
+1295 TEKITLSETGMTL
-1308 GRNTEYQL
+1308 GRNEKYQL
-1316 TAGLSPM
+1316 TAGLNPM
-1323 DSTDEVTWSSSDEN
+1323 DSTDEVIWSSSDEKI
-1337 VAKVDQTGKIQAI
+1337 AKVDKTGNVEAI
-1350 AVGEAVI
+1350 SAGEAVI
-1357 TAKAG
+1357 TAKSG
-1362 EKTATCKVTVN
+1362 EKTAICKVTVN
-1373 VPMTSI
+1373 IPITSI
-1379 RLNKTSIELNS
+1379 YLNKTSIELNS

-1396 LQANYSPSDAEG
+1396 LNASYYPSDADG
-1408 TIIWKSDD
+1408 AIIWKSDD
-1416 EGIASVDQTGKVTA
+1416 EGVASVDQTGKVTA

-1438 TASCGNLADTCTV
+1438 TVSCGSVKDTCTV
-1451 VSKGESSGTEI
+1451 VSKGESDGSQI
-1462 LPSPSPTPQPNNTP
+1462 IPSPGSQPSVKPNPDNQP
-1476 APTQTPKPS
+1476 ANTPKPS
-1485 NPPVPTQIPKPS
+1485 MTPQVPTKGNIPQS
-1497 DSPAPTQIPRPS
+1497 S
-1509 DLPTPPQTAA
+1509 QTANDGA
-1519 PSVSPTP
+1519 N
-1526 SGRPLP
+1526 SGQIASL
-1532 SSKPTSVPSQ
+1532 
-1542 TTEPLNGDE
+1542 
-1551 TPKPTKAPL
+1551 TK
-1560 NTIENKNSVNKV
+1560 IK
-1572 EEKNSSGTNEVK
+1572 G
-1584 KSNTVVVGK
+1584 VV
-1593 VKLIFAKN
+1593 AKN
-1601 IKKGK
+1601 QKKCK
-1606 IKATWKKLTNV
+1606 IKVTWKKV
-1617 SGYQIQYAPNKKF
+1617 SNSLGYQIQYATNKKF
-1630 KKAKRKTV
+1630 KKAKKKTV
-1638 KSTSVTIKKLK
+1638 KSTSVTLRKLK

-1655 VRVRA
+1655 IRIRA
-1660 YKLADGK
+1660 YKIADGK

-1681 KK
+1681 KKR

>member
-1 MRKRIL
+1 MKKRIL
-7 AILMTAIMC
+7 ALLMTAIMC

-23 VPAEKVEAAYSVT
+23 VPAEKVKAAYSVS
-36 EEDIYYKCPEY
+36 EEDIYYRCPEY

-63 IEKGMATISDAE
+63 IEKGMSTINDAE

-85 QNGAGIIIS
+85 QNGADIIIS
-94 ELASLAKIGQS
+94 ELASKAGIGQS

-125 DTSATDTA
+125 DTSATNTA

-151 ATDLYNYKESLKS
+151 ATDLYNYKVSLKN
-164 SSLNLSGNQVDK
+164 SSLNLSDNQVDK
-176 LVDMYTEADTFS
+176 LVDMYTDADTFS
-188 KILGYAGDAQKA
+188 KILGYAGNAQKTL
-200 VKIITAYIEMQDMDL
+200 KIITAYIEMQDLDL

-221 DDAFSSM
+221 DNAFSSM
-228 DSEFASA
+228 DSEFAGA
-235 IQSIMSDRNSDFLTF
+235 IRSIMSDRTSDFLTF

-262 KMVSVVAKYGSSPVL
+262 KMVSAVAKYGSSPVL
-277 FVKNVCASILGKIY
+277 FVKNVCANILGKIY

-311 YLARNKVNQ
+311 YLARNKVYQ
-320 LRKEFKNGKASQ
+320 LRKEFKNGKASE
-332 DKIEQYKLVYG
+332 DKIEQYKVVYG

-348 MKTTMDKV
+348 MKTTMNKV

-384 TYMERCRSEASADV
+384 TYMNRCRSDASADV
-398 SAGRLKISGN
+398 SAGLLKISGN
-408 TVTRKTSDGT
+408 TVTRKTPNGT
-418 TIDENYDSTESIKA
+418 TIDGNYDSTESIKA

-445 GVTWKGKWGGATQ
+445 GVTWKGDWGGARQ

-467 FLLYGKEMP
+467 YFLYGKNMP

-482 ACYQYQQNS
+482 ACYQYQQNN

-522 ASITAS
+522 ASTTAS

-588 IYRADNYASIYGNGD
+588 IYRADNYASIYGDGD

-614 IEDGVLVKYT
+614 IENGVLVKYT

-649 MMYVLIPDS
+649 MMQVLIPDS
-658 VKSIGESAF
+658 VTSIGESAF
-667 KGCTSLLSVS
+667 EGCTSLLSVS

-683 TIGNSAFEGCTSLG
+683 FIGNSAFKDCTSLG
-697 YAYLPNNAKYTVIE
+697 YAYLPNNVKYTVIE
-711 SRVFGKCSTLKEIE
+711 SSLFRECSVLKEIE
-725 LPDNITQIGALAFN
+725 LPDSIIKIGARAFE
-739 ECHLLEQVSFNEQIT
+739 ECHLLEQVSFNEKIT
-754 LIDDGAFRDCESI
+754 LIDYEAFKDCESI
-767 TDLVLPQYVA
+767 TDLVLPQYVT
-777 ELGWESFA
+777 ELEWESFA

-798 LKKAS
+798 LKKAT
-803 AFGYSGTARFG
+803 AYGYSGTARFG
-814 PFSECDNLSTITFQ
+814 PFSECDNLSRITFQ

-840 NCTGLKEIVI
+840 NCTGLKEIEI
-850 PNSIK
+850 PNSVI
-855 KIGRAAFTWCSNLE
+855 KIGRAAFTWCTNLE
-869 TVEFSANL
+869 TVKFSTNL
-877 VDIDE
+877 VDIDD
-882 VAFYHCDKLVI
+882 VAFYHCDNLVVL
-893 SNFPDAVTRIGARA
+893 NFPDVVTRIGART

-917 ILPSNLTELEW
+917 ILPSSLTELEW

-935 QIRKIEIPK
+935 QIRKVEIPK
-944 FLKKAETWGDGWYP
+944 GLKKAETWGDGWYP

-964 DCNNLKEVVFQE
+964 DCNNLTEVVFEE

-990 GLEEIIIPDTV
+990 GLEEIIIPNTV

-1015 KKVKLPDGIEKI
+1015 KKVKLSDSIERI
-1027 AYVAFRKCTI
+1027 DYVAFRKCTV
-1037 LENVEI
+1037 LENIEV
-1043 PEGLKSI
+1043 PESLKSI

-1058 QSITEITLP
+1058 QTITEINLP
-1067 DSISEMG
+1067 DSVSEIG
-1074 DSVFQGCGK
+1074 DSVFQGCKK

-1090 LQLRKIEDYMF
+1090 SELYEIEDYMF
-1101 ADCISLKEISFPQK
+1101 ADCVSLKEIIFPK
-1115 LELIGIKAFC
+1115 KIKSIGTEAFL
-1125 NCIMLDDLVLS
+1125 NCITIEDLNLA

-1142 NKSAFDGCE
+1142 NESAFDGCE
-1151 GLNKINLPKDVLYIR
+1151 GLNKINLPKDLMYIR
-1166 EAAFRNCSTLT
+1166 KAAFRNCSSLI
-1177 QVKMSNLVNYMGE
+1177 QVKMSNLVNYMGD

-1196 NLLTDV
+1196 NFLTDIV
-1202 ILSAKLKV
+1202 LSARIKA

-1231 ETIGDD
+1231 ETIEDN

-1244 LRKITIP
+1244 LKKITIP

-1257 SDSAFSYPDKI
+1257 SDSAFSYPDKM
-1268 TIYGVAGSYAEQYAT
+1268 TIYGVAGSYAEQYAK
-1283 ENDIAFVAQEIA
+1283 ENDIAFVAQQIA
-1295 TEEVTLTETELTL
+1295 TEKITLSETELTL
-1308 GRNTEYQL
+1308 GRNEKYQL
-1316 TAGLSPM
+1316 TAGLNPM
-1323 DSTDEVTWSSSDEN
+1323 DSTDEVIWSSSDEKI
-1337 VAKVDQTGKIQAI
+1337 AKVDKTGNIEAI
-1350 AVGEAVI
+1350 SAGEAVI
-1357 TAKAG
+1357 TAKSG

-1373 VPMTSI
+1373 IPITSI
-1379 RLNKTSIELNS
+1379 YLNKTSIELNS

-1396 LQANYSPSDAEG
+1396 LNASYYPSDADG
-1408 TIIWKSDD
+1408 AIIWKSDD

-1438 TASCGNLADTCTV
+1438 TVLAGKAKDTCTV
-1451 VSKGESSGTEI
+1451 VSKGESGGSETI
-1462 LPSPSPTPQPNNTP
+1462 PSPSPQPSLKPNPDNQP
-1476 APTQTPKPS
+1476 MNTPKPS
-1485 NPPVPTQIPKPS
+1485 MTPQVPTKGNIPQS
-1497 DSPAPTQIPRPS
+1497 
-1509 DLPTPPQTAA
+1509 
-1519 PSVSPTP
+1519 
-1526 SGRPLP
+1526 
-1532 SSKPTSVPSQ
+1532 SQ
-1542 TTEPLNGDE
+1542 TVNDG
-1551 TPKPTKAPL
+1551 
-1560 NTIENKNSVNKV
+1560 KNSGQMASLSKIKGVV
-1572 EEKNSSGTNEVK
+1572 AKNQK
-1584 KSNTVVVGK
+1584 KCK
-1593 VKLIFAKN
+1593 VKV
-1601 IKKGK
+1601 
-1606 IKATWKKLTNV
+1606 TWKKV
-1617 SGYQIQYAPNKKF
+1617 SNSLGYQIQYATNKKF
-1630 KKAKRKTV
+1630 KKKKSIQTKKT
-1638 KSTSVTIKKLK
+1638 KYTIKKLK
-1649 KKKTYF
+1649 KKKTYYI
-1655 VRVRA
+1655 RVRA
-1660 YKLADGK
+1660 YKMNGKK
-1667 KVYGKWSSVKKVKV
+1667 KVYGKWSKVKKVKV

>member
-1 MRKRIL
+1 MKKRVI

-23 VPAEKVEAAYSVT
+23 VPAEKVKAAYSVT
-36 EEDIYYKCPEY
+36 EEDIYYRCPEY

-63 IEKGMATISDAE
+63 IEKGMATINDAE

-85 QNGAGIIIS
+85 QNGANIIIS
-94 ELASLAKIGQS
+94 ELASLAGIGQS

-164 SSLNLSGNQVDK
+164 SSVNLSGNQVDK

-200 VKIITAYIEMQDMDL
+200 IKIITAYIEMQDMDL
-215 AVLNKL
+215 VVLNKL

-228 DSEFASA
+228 DSEFSGA
-235 IQSIMSDRNSDFLTF
+235 IRSIMSDRTSDFLTF

-277 FVKNVCASILGKIY
+277 FVKNVCTNILGKIY

-320 LRKEFKNGKASQ
+320 LRKEFKNGKASE

-384 TYMERCRSEASADV
+384 AYMERCRSEASADV

-445 GVTWKGKWGGATQ
+445 GVTWKGDWGGARQ

-467 FLLYGKEMP
+467 YFLYGKNMP

-588 IYRADNYASIYGNGD
+588 IYRADNYASIYGDGD

-614 IEDGVLVKYT
+614 IENGVLVKYT
-624 GWQPFVEIPDTV
+624 GWQPYVEIPDTV

-641 QAFLNNKT
+641 EAFLNNKT

-683 TIGNSAFEGCTSLG
+683 SIGNSAFEGCTSMG

-711 SRVFGKCSTLKEIE
+711 SGIFRECSALKEIE
-725 LPDNITQIGALAFN
+725 LPDNIKHIYN
-739 ECHLLEQVSFNEQIT
+739 Y
-754 LIDDGAFRDCESI
+754 AFRNCINLNSVKMSTKLES
-767 TDLVLPQYVA
+767 
-777 ELGWESFA
+777 LGWEVFGYCES
-785 GCDGITEL
+785 L
-793 EIPKS
+793 ESIFIPKTLEKIGSDWWGQNAYDNGPFWGTSS
-798 LKKAS
+798 LKNIS
-803 AFGYSGTARFG
+803 F
-814 PFSECDNLSTITFQ
+814 EQDITDIP
-828 KGTKEIAEGLFG
+828 ERLF
-840 NCTGLKEIVI
+840 
-850 PNSIK
+850 
-855 KIGRAAFTWCSNLE
+855 
-869 TVEFSANL
+869 
-877 VDIDE
+877 
-882 VAFYHCDKLVI
+882 
-893 SNFPDAVTRIGARA
+893 
-907 FEECNSLKEV
+907 
-917 ILPSNLTELEW
+917 
-928 QAFASCS
+928 
-935 QIRKIEIPK
+935 
-944 FLKKAETWGDGWYP
+944 WG
-958 KSGPFS
+958 
-964 DCNNLKEVVFQE
+964 
-976 GITKVADGLFGNCT
+976 CT
-990 GLEEIIIPDTV
+990 GLEELQLPETINVINAS
-1001 KEIGEGAFTYCSNL
+1001 AFRECTSL
-1015 KKVKLPDGIEKI
+1015 KKVTLPARINKIDNYAFRNCDALTRIDLPDGIEKI
-1027 AYVAFRKCTI
+1027 GWEAFGYCGNLKTVILPEDVEIGANWWGQNAREEGPFVGDSLLTEVQFSENTTEIPAKLFSGCTGI
-1037 LENVEI
+1037 EKVVIPSNVRIINESAFQNCTNLLNVELSKRLTAI
-1043 PEGLKSI
+1043 QGNS
-1050 GAGAFVDC
+1050 FR
-1058 QSITEITLP
+1058 
-1067 DSISEMG
+1067 
-1074 DSVFQGCGK
+1074 GCGK
-1083 LEKVKLP
+1083 LTDINFPASLKKIDNYAFWGDNSLEEIVLPDEIRTIGYGTFAYCSSLQSINIPGKVKMESDWWGVEGTTTGPFEYCSSLKKITINSNKEDIDWKLFKNCNGLESITIP
-1090 LQLRKIEDYMF
+1090 ETITEISDEAFCGCTKLQEVIFGNNSQLRKIGNNAFENCDNLSKIVIPEKVENIGEKAFYHC
-1101 ADCISLKEISFPQK
+1101 DLLESVK
-1115 LELIGIKAFC
+1115 LNNRLNVLNSNIFC
-1125 NCIMLDDLVLS
+1125 NCKNLKQIEFLDGLKIVGDGVFGNCYELKEVLLPKIVQKIGVEAFYNCDSLLSVNMQNNVLVLG
-1136 QSISEI
+1136 
-1142 NKSAFDGCE
+1142 KGVFYDCE
-1151 GLNKINLPKDVLYIR
+1151 SLNQI
-1166 EAAFRNCSTLT
+1166 T
-1177 QVKMSNLVNYMGE
+1177 
-1190 NVFENC
+1190 
-1196 NLLTDV
+1196 
-1202 ILSAKLKV
+1202 LSAGIRKV
-1210 IPSQTFQGCSSL
+1210 PKETFRGCSSL

-1231 ETIGDD
+1231 ETIEDN

-1257 SDSAFSYPDKI
+1257 SDSAFSYPDKM

-1323 DSTDEVTWSSSDEN
+1323 DSTDEVTWSSSDEK

-1350 AVGEAVI
+1350 AAGTAVI

-1373 VPMTSI
+1373 IPMTSI
-1379 RLNKTSIELNS
+1379 YLNKTSIELNS

-1396 LQANYSPSDAEG
+1396 LSASYSPSDAEG
-1408 TIIWKSDD
+1408 TIIWKSED

-1438 TASCGNLADTCTV
+1438 TASCGNVIGTCTV
-1451 VSKGESSGTEI
+1451 VSKGVSNGSEI
-1462 LPSPSPTPQPNNTP
+1462 VPSPSPQPSLEPKPDNQP
-1476 APTQTPKPS
+1476 ANTPKPS
-1485 NPPVPTQIPKPS
+1485 LIPQLTTAGTVAQPSRTPMSIDQI
-1497 DSPAPTQIPRPS
+1497 
-1509 DLPTPPQTAA
+1509 
-1519 PSVSPTP
+1519 
-1526 SGRPLP
+1526 
-1532 SSKPTSVPSQ
+1532 SK
-1542 TTEPLNGDE
+1542 NGGNG
-1551 TPKPTKAPL
+1551 A
-1560 NTIENKNSVNKV
+1560 N
-1572 EEKNSSGTNEVK
+1572 
-1584 KSNTVVVGK
+1584 NTVALVKINKIKGLVVKNQKKFK
-1593 VKLIFAKN
+1593 VKVI
-1601 IKKGK
+1601 
-1606 IKATWKKLTNV
+1606 WKKLTNI

-1630 KKAKRKTV
+1630 KKAKSKTV
-1638 KSTSVTIKKLK
+1638 KSTSVTLKKLK

-1660 YKLADGK
+1660 YKLVDGK
-1667 KVYGKWSSVKKVKV
+1667 KVYGKWSAVKKVKI